1 MIEVVDAIVDGALHG
16 VSLCVERGE
25 VVALIGHNGSG
36 KSTLGR
42 LVCGAQLPQSG
53 TVCVDGASTANVP
66 GRALVRR
73 LVGYVG
79 QNPADQT
86 VSTIVS
92 DELAFGLWNIGC
104 AEGEI
109 AERVA
114 SSLDAVGLAGF
125 EDREVSSLSGGELQ
139 RLVLASALAMEPGY
153 LVLDEVT
160 SQIDST
166 FRSQFRGLVA
176 RLAGRG
182 VGVVL
187 VTHDPLEVLSCN
199 RVLVLDAGK
208 VIWSGAPGSLLV
220 DYRDLW
226 DWVLPPNDYA
236 DALRCAVAD
245 GFDLAGGFAPAH
257 LATWLRS
264 VRADVRSDAGSPLDA
279 DRDSGIGRVAGRHL
293 DDHIVFGR
301 NLDDV
306 IVAGRDSDS
315 ASVFGHN
322 SDACGVSGRDS
333 DTHSVSGRD
342 SDTHS
347 VSGRKSDTQVS
358 QNGDFS
364 PDKGANVRIQLD
376 NGGGVRIPPENG
388 ANVRISPDNGI
399 NIRIMPENA
408 SNSSIPSDGAGAFS
422 AISGNDRVTESEPAR
437 EASSLAFSHVS
448 IAYENA
454 EVLNDISLSIPSGR
468 VTLIAGRSGAG
479 KTTLA
484 CLAAGLT
491 KAQSGSVLLGGTAP
505 VPGEVALA
513 FQNPEQQ
520 LFLETVEHELAFAPR
535 NLGCSE
541 DEVARRVSDAASQ
554 LEIKELLPSDPF
566 CLSGG
571 QARRVA
577 LASILTLSPR
587 AVVLDEPTA
596 GLDAPARAALHRL
609 VQDLACKGLPVLVV
623 SHDLEEWLA
632 AADQVV
638 LLADGTIAWQ
648 GTPGALAS
656 DMDAFARAG
665 LEPPESWQLREL
677 LAQAEKRDSAGV
689 NGATLAK
696 TATRDQKAGAVQ
708 GPEGV
713 EAQEPRATAARD
725 SKSTAAR
732 DSKST
737 AAQGPKA
744 AVARALKGVATQEP
758 SSHGLG
764 VAAKPS
770 RKDAAGRGLEDVDAR
785 VKVTLLLVA
794 TAALFAARAPWTLA
808 MWAMLCLLVLRASG
822 IGGKAVAHAL
832 KPVALLFAF
841 VVCANLVSCD
851 GSADVAIAGGVG
863 ISTVGAARAATAVA
877 RIIMLV
883 CLALSVATSTTPT
896 KLAHACTSLMRPL
909 GHIGVPIEDVGLVLS
924 MALRFIPVVSEE
936 AGRIRLAQRARG
948 VNFDEGSVL
957 RRVRAWAAVL
967 TPLVVGLF
975 RRADRV
981 AESMDA
987 RCYGQRSSGQHRR
1000 VPLQPADKLVL
1011 LGGLVVMA
1019 VLTVLS
1025 YSI

>member
-1 MIEVVDAIVDGALHG
+1 MIEIVDAIVDGALYG
-16 VSLCVERGE
+16 VSLFVDRGE

-53 TVCVDGASTANVP
+53 AVCVDGASTANVP

-104 AEGEI
+104 TEGEI

-114 SSLDAVGLAGF
+114 NSLNAVGLAGF
-125 EDREVSSLSGGELQ
+125 EDREVPSLSGGELQ
-139 RLVLASALAMEPGY
+139 RLVLASVLAMESGY

-166 FRSQFRGLVA
+166 FRAQFRSLVA
-176 RLAGRG
+176 RLAERG
-182 VGVVL
+182 VGMVL

-199 RVLVLDAGK
+199 RALVLDAGK

-226 DWVLPPNDYA
+226 DWVLPPNGYA
-236 DALRCAVAD
+236 DALRRAVAD
-245 GFDLAGGFAPAH
+245 GFDLAGGFAPAQ

-264 VRADVRSDAGSPLDA
+264 VRANVRTGAGSPLDA
-279 DRDSGIGRVAGRHL
+279 GLDSY
-293 DDHIVFGR
+293 
-301 NLDDV
+301 
-306 IVAGRDSDS
+306 S
-315 ASVFGHN
+315 A
-322 SDACGVSGRDS
+322 
-333 DTHSVSGRD
+333 SVSGRD
-342 SDTHS
+342 SDARG
-347 VSGRKSDTQVS
+347 VFGRDSDAQVS

-364 PDKGANVRIQLD
+364 PDKGANVRILPD
-376 NGGGVRIPPENG
+376 NEGRVRIRPDKG
-388 ANVRISPDNGI
+388 ANVRISPENGVDV
-399 NIRIMPENA
+399 RVMPENA
-408 SNSSIPSDGAGAFS
+408 SNSPIPSDGAGAFS
-422 AISGNDRVTESEPAR
+422 AISGNNRGVEDKPAR

-454 EVLNDISLSIPSGR
+454 DVLNDISLSVQSGR

-541 DEVARRVSDAASQ
+541 DEVARRVSEAASQ

-609 VQDLACKGLPVLVV
+609 VRDIACKGLPVLVV

-632 AADQVV
+632 IADQVI

-648 GTPGALAS
+648 GTPDALAS
-656 DMDAFARAG
+656 DIDAFARAG

-677 LAQAEKRDSAGV
+677 LVQAEKRDSAGV
-689 NGATLAK
+689 NGATSVEA
-696 TATRDQKAGAVQ
+696 AVQ
-708 GPEGV
+708 GQEAGAARGPEGSV
-713 EAQEPRATAARD
+713 AQD
-725 SKSTAAR
+725 SR
-732 DSKST
+732 ST
-737 AAQGPKA
+737 AAQGPMAGA
-744 AVARALKGVATQEP
+744 AQEPEGTSAQEP
-758 SSHGLG
+758 SSHGSE
-764 VAAKPS
+764 VAARPG
-770 RKDAAGRGLEDVDAR
+770 RKDAAGRGLEGVDAR

-794 TAALFAARAPWTLA
+794 TAALFAARAPWALA

-822 IGGKAVAHAL
+822 IGGKAVARAL

-841 VVCANLVSCD
+841 IVCANLVSCD
-851 GSADVAIAGGVG
+851 GSADVAIAGSVG

-883 CLALSVATSTTPT
+883 CLALSVAESTTPT

-909 GHIGVPIEDVGLVLS
+909 GHIGVPIEGVGLVLS

-987 RCYGQRSSGQHRR
+987 RCYGQRSSEQHRR

>member
-53 TVCVDGASTANVP
+53 AVCVDGASTANVP

-104 AEGEI
+104 TEGEI

-114 SSLDAVGLAGF
+114 NSLDAVGLAGF
-125 EDREVSSLSGGELQ
+125 EDREVQSLSGGELQ
-139 RLVLASALAMEPGY
+139 RLVLASVLAMEPGY

-166 FRSQFRGLVA
+166 FRSQFRSLVA
-176 RLAGRG
+176 RFAGRG

-199 RVLVLDAGK
+199 WVLVLDAGK

-226 DWVLPPNDYA
+226 DWVLPPNGYA
-236 DALRCAVAD
+236 DALRRAVAD
-245 GFDLAGGFAPAH
+245 GFDLAGGFDPAQ

-264 VRADVRSDAGSPLDA
+264 VRANVRTGAGSPLDA
-279 DRDSGIGRVAGRHL
+279 
-293 DDHIVFGR
+293 
-301 NLDDV
+301 
-306 IVAGRDSDS
+306 
-315 ASVFGHN
+315 
-322 SDACGVSGRDS
+322 GRDS
-333 DTHSVSGRD
+333 DTDSVVGRDSYTHSVVGRNSYACSVSGRD
-342 SDTHS
+342 SDA
-347 VSGRKSDTQVS
+347 QAS

-364 PDKGANVRIQLD
+364 PDKGANVRILPD
-376 NGGGVRIPPENG
+376 NEGRARISPENG
-388 ANVRISPDNGI
+388 TNVRISPENGLDV
-399 NIRIMPENA
+399 RVMPENA
-408 SNSSIPSDGAGAFS
+408 SNSSIPSDDVGALS
-422 AISGNDRVTESEPAR
+422 AISENDCGTEGKPAR
-437 EASSLAFSHVS
+437 EASSLTFSHVS

-541 DEVARRVSDAASQ
+541 DEVARRVSEAASQ

-596 GLDAPARAALHRL
+596 GLDAPARSALHCL
-609 VQDLACKGLPVLVV
+609 VQDIACKGLPVLVV

-632 AADQVV
+632 IADQVV

-648 GTPGALAS
+648 GTPAALAS

-665 LEPPESWQLREL
+665 LKPPESWQLREL

-689 NGATLAK
+689 NGATSVEA
-696 TATRDQKAGAVQ
+696 AVQ
-708 GPEGV
+708 GQEAGAARGPEGSV
-713 EAQEPRATAARD
+713 AQ
-725 SKSTAAR
+725 

-737 AAQGPKA
+737 AAQGPMAGA
-744 AVARALKGVATQEP
+744 AQEPEGTSAQEP
-758 SSHGLG
+758 SSHGSE
-764 VAAKPS
+764 VAARPG
-770 RKDAAGRGLEDVDAR
+770 RKDAAGRGLEGVDAR

-794 TAALFAARAPWTLA
+794 TAALFAARAPWALA
-808 MWAMLCLLVLRASG
+808 VWAMLCLLVLRASG
-822 IGGKAVAHAL
+822 IGGKAVARAL

-841 VVCANLVSCD
+841 IVCANLVSCD
-851 GSADVAIAGGVG
+851 GSADVAIAGSVG

-883 CLALSVATSTTPT
+883 CLALSVAESTTPT

-987 RCYGQRSSGQHRR
+987 RCYGQRSSEQHRR

>member
-53 TVCVDGASTANVP
+53 AVCVDGASTANVP

-104 AEGEI
+104 TEGEM

-114 SSLDAVGLAGF
+114 NSLDAVGLAGF
-125 EDREVSSLSGGELQ
+125 EDREVPSLSGGELQ
-139 RLVLASALAMEPGY
+139 RLVLASVLAMEPGY

-166 FRSQFRGLVA
+166 FRSQFRSLVA
-176 RLAGRG
+176 RLAGRR

-199 RVLVLDAGK
+199 RVLVLDAGE

-220 DYRDLW
+220 DNRDLW
-226 DWVLPPNDYA
+226 DWVLPPNGYA
-236 DALRCAVAD
+236 DALRRAVAD
-245 GFDLAGGFAPAH
+245 GFDLAGGFAPAQ

-264 VRADVRSDAGSPLDA
+264 VRADGCAGAGSPLDA
-279 DRDSGIGRVAGRHL
+279 GLDSDTDSV
-293 DDHIVFGR
+293 V
-301 NLDDV
+301 
-306 IVAGRDSDS
+306 GRDSYTH
-315 ASVFGHN
+315 SVVGRN
-322 SDACGVSGRDS
+322 SYAC
-333 DTHSVSGRD
+333 SVSGRD
-342 SDTHS
+342 SDA
-347 VSGRKSDTQVS
+347 QAS

-364 PDKGANVRIQLD
+364 PGKGANVRILPD
-376 NGGGVRIPPENG
+376 NEGRVRIAPENG
-388 ANVRISPDNGI
+388 TNVRIAPENGLDV
-399 NIRIMPENA
+399 RVMPENA
-408 SNSSIPSDGAGAFS
+408 SNSPIPSDGAGAFS
-422 AISGNDRVTESEPAR
+422 AISGNNRGVEDEPAR

-454 EVLNDISLSIPSGR
+454 DVLNDISLSVPSGR

-541 DEVARRVSDAASQ
+541 VEVARRVSEAASQ

-577 LASILTLSPR
+577 LASILTLNPR

-596 GLDAPARAALHRL
+596 GLDAPARSALHRL
-609 VQDLACKGLPVLVV
+609 VQDIACKGLPVLVV

-632 AADQVV
+632 IADQVV
-638 LLADGTIAWQ
+638 LLADGTIAWK
-648 GTPGALAS
+648 GTPAALAS
-656 DMDAFARAG
+656 DIDAFVRAG

-677 LAQAEKRDSAGV
+677 LVQAEKRDSAGV
-689 NGATLAK
+689 NGATSVE
-696 TATRDQKAGAVQ
+696 TAAQGQEAGAAR
-708 GPEGV
+708 GPEGS
-713 EAQEPRATAARD
+713 ATQEPEG
-725 SKSTAAR
+725 SVAR

-744 AVARALKGVATQEP
+744 TAARELKGVATQEP
-758 SSHGLG
+758 SSHGPK
-764 VAAKPS
+764 VAAKPG
-770 RKDAAGRGLEDVDAR
+770 RKDTAGRGLEGVDAR
-785 VKVTLLLVA
+785 VKVILLLVA
-794 TAALFAARAPWTLA
+794 TAALFAARAPWALA
-808 MWAMLCLLVLRASG
+808 IWAMLCLLVLRASG
-822 IGGKAVAHAL
+822 IGDKAVARAL

-841 VVCANLVSCD
+841 IVCANLVSCD
-851 GSADVAIAGGVG
+851 GSADVAIAGSVG

-883 CLALSVATSTTPT
+883 CLALSVAESTTPT
-896 KLAHACTSLMRPL
+896 KLAQACTSLMRPL

-987 RCYGQRSSGQHRR
+987 RCYGLRSSEQHRR

>member
-1 MIEVVDAIVDGALHG
+1 MIEIVDAIVDGALYG

-42 LVCGAQLPQSG
+42 LVCGAQVPQSG
-53 TVCVDGASTANVP
+53 AVCVDGASTANVP

-114 SSLDAVGLAGF
+114 SSLDAVGLAGL
-125 EDREVSSLSGGELQ
+125 EDREVPSLSGGELQ
-139 RLVLASALAMEPGY
+139 RLVLASVLAMEPGY

-166 FRSQFRGLVA
+166 FRSQFRSLVT

-220 DYRDLW
+220 DNRDLW
-226 DWVLPPNDYA
+226 DWVLPPNGYA
-236 DALRCAVAD
+236 DALRRAVAD
-245 GFDLAGGFAPAH
+245 GFDLAGGFAPAQ

-264 VRADVRSDAGSPLDA
+264 VQVDGCAGAGSPLDA
-279 DRDSGIGRVAGRHL
+279 GRDSGIARVAGRHL
-293 DDHIVFGR
+293 DDRIVFGR
-301 NLDDV
+301 NLDEALV
-306 IVAGRDSDS
+306 VGRDSY
-315 ASVFGHN
+315 
-322 SDACGVSGRDS
+322 
-333 DTHSVSGRD
+333 THSVVGRN
-342 SDTHS
+342 SYA
-347 VSGRKSDTQVS
+347 QVS

-364 PDKGANVRIQLD
+364 PDKGANVRILPD
-376 NGGGVRIPPENG
+376 NEGRARIAPENG
-388 ANVRISPDNGI
+388 LDVRV
-399 NIRIMPENA
+399 MPENA
-408 SNSSIPSDGAGAFS
+408 SGSSIPSDDVGALS
-422 AISGNDRVTESEPAR
+422 AISENDCGTEGKPAR

-454 EVLNDISLSIPSGR
+454 DVLNDISLSVPSGR

-520 LFLETVEHELAFAPR
+520 LFLETVGHELAFAPR

-541 DEVARRVSDAASQ
+541 DEVARRVSEAASQ

-577 LASILTLSPR
+577 LASILTLNPR

-596 GLDAPARAALHRL
+596 GLDAPARSALHRL
-609 VQDLACKGLPVLVV
+609 VQDIACKGLPVLVV

-632 AADQVV
+632 IADQVILV
-638 LLADGTIAWQ
+638 ADGTIAWQ
-648 GTPGALAS
+648 GTPDALAS
-656 DMDAFARAG
+656 DIDAFARAG

-677 LAQAEKRDSAGV
+677 LVQAEKRDSAGV
-689 NGATLAK
+689 NGVTSVEAA
-696 TATRDQKAGAVQ
+696 AQGQEAAAAR
-708 GPEGV
+708 GPEGS
-713 EAQEPRATAARD
+713 ATQKPEG
-725 SKSTAAR
+725 SVAR

-744 AVARALKGVATQEP
+744 TAARELKDVATQEP
-758 SSHGLG
+758 SSQGPK

-770 RKDAAGRGLEDVDAR
+770 RKDTAGRGLEGVDAR
-785 VKVTLLLVA
+785 VKVILLLVA
-794 TAALFAARAPWTLA
+794 TAALFAARAPWALS
-808 MWAMLCLLVLRASG
+808 MWATLCLLVLRASG
-822 IGGKAVAHAL
+822 IGGKAVARAL

-841 VVCANLVSCD
+841 IVCANLVSCD
-851 GSADVAIAGGVG
+851 GSADVAIAGSVG

-883 CLALSVATSTTPT
+883 CLALSVAASTTPT

-987 RCYGQRSSGQHRR
+987 RCYGQRSSGKHRR
-1000 VPLQPADKLVL
+1000 VPFQPADKLVL

>member
-53 TVCVDGASTANVP
+53 AVCVDGASTANVP

-125 EDREVSSLSGGELQ
+125 EDREVPSLSGGELQ
-139 RLVLASALAMEPGY
+139 RLALASVLAMEPGY

-166 FRSQFRGLVA
+166 FRSQFRSLVA

-264 VRADVRSDAGSPLDA
+264 VRAEGRAGAGSPLDA
-279 DRDSGIGRVAGRHL
+279 GRDSDIGRVAG
-293 DDHIVFGR
+293 
-301 NLDDV
+301 N
-306 IVAGRDSDS
+306 
-315 ASVFGHN
+315 N
-322 SDACGVSGRDS
+322 SDAHSVAGHNS
-333 DTHSVSGRD
+333 DTHSVA
-342 SDTHS
+342 
-347 VSGRKSDTQVS
+347 GRKSDTQVS
-358 QNGDFS
+358 QNGDFT
-364 PDKGANVRIQLD
+364 PDKGANVRIQPD

-399 NIRIMPENA
+399 NIRIMPEND
-408 SNSSIPSDGAGAFS
+408 SNSSIPSDDAGAFS
-422 AISGNDRVTESEPAR
+422 AISGNDRGTEGEPAR

-484 CLAAGLT
+484 CLAAGLA

-632 AADQVV
+632 IADQVV

-656 DMDAFARAG
+656 DIDAFARAG

-689 NGATLAK
+689 NGATSAK
-696 TATRDQKAGAVQ
+696 TATRDQEAGAAQ

-713 EAQEPRATAARD
+713 EAQEPRA
-725 SKSTAAR
+725 TAAR

-758 SSHGLG
+758 SSHGSE

-770 RKDAAGRGLEDVDAR
+770 RKDTAGRGLEGVDAR

-794 TAALFAARAPWTLA
+794 TAVLFAARAPWTLA
-808 MWAMLCLLVLRASG
+808 VWAMLCLLVLRASG
-822 IGGKAVAHAL
+822 IGGKAVARAL

-841 VVCANLVSCD
+841 IVCANLVSCD
-851 GSADVAIAGGVG
+851 GSADVAIAGSVG
-863 ISTVGAARAATAVA
+863 ISTVGAARAATAVS

>member
-53 TVCVDGASTANVP
+53 AVCVDGAATANVP

-125 EDREVSSLSGGELQ
+125 EGREVPSLSGGELQ
-139 RLVLASALAMEPGY
+139 RLVLASVLAMEPGY

-166 FRSQFRGLVA
+166 FRSQFRSLVA

-245 GFDLAGGFAPAH
+245 GFDLAGGLAPAQ

-264 VRADVRSDAGSPLDA
+264 VRAEGRAGAGSPLDA
-279 DRDSGIGRVAGRHL
+279 GRDSDIGRVAGHNS
-293 DDHIVFGR
+293 DAHSVVGR

-333 DTHSVSGRD
+333 DA
-342 SDTHS
+342 HS

-364 PDKGANVRIQLD
+364 PDKGANVRIQ
-376 NGGGVRIPPENG
+376 PENG

-399 NIRIMPENA
+399 NIRIMPEND

-422 AISGNDRVTESEPAR
+422 AISGNDRGAEGEPAR

-484 CLAAGLT
+484 CLAAGLAM
-491 KAQSGSVLLGGTAP
+491 AQSGSVLLGGTAP

-638 LLADGTIAWQ
+638 LLADGTITWQ

-689 NGATLAK
+689 NGATSAK
-696 TATRDQKAGAVQ
+696 TATRDQEAGAVQ

-713 EAQEPRATAARD
+713 EAQEPRA
-725 SKSTAAR
+725 TAAR

-841 VVCANLVSCD
+841 IVCANLVSCD
-851 GSADVAIAGGVG
+851 GSADVAIAGSVG

-987 RCYGQRSSGQHRR
+987 RCYGQRSSGRHRR

>member
-306 IVAGRDSDS
+306 IVAGRDLDS

-322 SDACGVSGRDS
+322 SDACG
-333 DTHSVSGRD
+333 VSGRD

-364 PDKGANVRIQLD
+364 PDKGANVRIPPD

-422 AISGNDRVTESEPAR
+422 AISGNDRVTEGEPAR

-665 LEPPESWQLREL
+665 LEPPESWQLRDL
-677 LAQAEKRDSAGV
+677 LSQAEKRDSAGV
-689 NGATLAK
+689 NGATSAK
-696 TATRDQKAGAVQ
+696 TAARDQEAGAVQ

-713 EAQEPRATAARD
+713 EAQEPRA
-725 SKSTAAR
+725 TAAR

-841 VVCANLVSCD
+841 IVCANLVSCD

>member
-114 SSLDAVGLAGF
+114 NSLDAVGLAGF
-125 EDREVSSLSGGELQ
+125 EDREVPSLSGGELQ
-139 RLVLASALAMEPGY
+139 RLVLASVLAMEPGY

-166 FRSQFRGLVA
+166 FRSQFRGLVE

-245 GFDLAGGFAPAH
+245 GFDLAGGFAPAR

-264 VRADVRSDAGSPLDA
+264 VRAEGRAGAGSPLDA
-279 DRDSGIGRVAGRHL
+279 GRDSGIGRVAGRHL
-293 DDHIVFGR
+293 DGHIVFGR

-306 IVAGRDSDS
+306 IVAG
-315 ASVFGHN
+315 HN
-322 SDACGVSGRDS
+322 SGTHSVAGRDS
-333 DTHSVSGRD
+333 DA
-342 SDTHS
+342 
-347 VSGRKSDTQVS
+347 QAS
-358 QNGDFS
+358 QNGDIS
-364 PDKGANVRIQLD
+364 PDKGDNVRIQPD

-422 AISGNDRVTESEPAR
+422 AISGNDRGTEGEPAR

-484 CLAAGLT
+484 CLAAGLA

-656 DMDAFARAG
+656 DIDAFARAG

-689 NGATLAK
+689 NGATSAK
-696 TATRDQKAGAVQ
+696 AATRDQEAGAAR

-725 SKSTAAR
+725 SKSTAA
-732 DSKST
+732 
-737 AAQGPKA
+737 QGPKA
-744 AVARALKGVATQEP
+744 TVARALKGAATQEP

-770 RKDAAGRGLEDVDAR
+770 RKDTAGRGLEGVDAR
-785 VKVTLLLVA
+785 VKMTLLLVA

-841 VVCANLVSCD
+841 IVCANLVSCD
-851 GSADVAIAGGVG
+851 GSADVAIAGSVG
-863 ISTVGAARAATAVA
+863 ISTVGAARAATAVS

>member
-53 TVCVDGASTANVP
+53 AVCVDGASTANVP

-104 AEGEI
+104 TEGEI

-114 SSLDAVGLAGF
+114 NSLDAVGLAGF
-125 EDREVSSLSGGELQ
+125 EDREVQSLSGGELQ
-139 RLVLASALAMEPGY
+139 RLVLASVLAMEPGY

-166 FRSQFRGLVA
+166 FRSQFRNLVS

-199 RVLVLDAGK
+199 WVLVLDAGK

-226 DWVLPPNDYA
+226 DWVLPPNGYA
-236 DALRCAVAD
+236 DALRRAVAD
-245 GFDLAGGFAPAH
+245 GFDLAGGFDPAQ

-264 VRADVRSDAGSPLDA
+264 VRANVRTGAGSPLDA
-279 DRDSGIGRVAGRHL
+279 
-293 DDHIVFGR
+293 
-301 NLDDV
+301 
-306 IVAGRDSDS
+306 
-315 ASVFGHN
+315 
-322 SDACGVSGRDS
+322 GRDS
-333 DTHSVSGRD
+333 DTDSVVGRDSYTHSVVGRNSYACSVSGRD
-342 SDTHS
+342 SDA
-347 VSGRKSDTQVS
+347 QAS

-364 PDKGANVRIQLD
+364 PDKGANVRILPD
-376 NGGGVRIPPENG
+376 NEGRARISPENG
-388 ANVRISPDNGI
+388 TNVRISPENGLDV
-399 NIRIMPENA
+399 RVMPENA
-408 SNSSIPSDGAGAFS
+408 SNSSIPSDDVGALS
-422 AISGNDRVTESEPAR
+422 AISENDCGTEGKPAR
-437 EASSLAFSHVS
+437 EASSLTFSHVS

-541 DEVARRVSDAASQ
+541 DEVARRVSEAASQ

-596 GLDAPARAALHRL
+596 GLDAPARSALHCL
-609 VQDLACKGLPVLVV
+609 VQDIACKGLPVLVV

-632 AADQVV
+632 IADQVV

-648 GTPGALAS
+648 GTPAALAS

-665 LEPPESWQLREL
+665 LKPPESWQLREL

-689 NGATLAK
+689 NGATSVEA
-696 TATRDQKAGAVQ
+696 AVQ
-708 GPEGV
+708 GQEAGAARGPEGSV
-713 EAQEPRATAARD
+713 AQ
-725 SKSTAAR
+725 

-737 AAQGPKA
+737 AAQGPMAGA
-744 AVARALKGVATQEP
+744 AQEPEGTSAQEP
-758 SSHGLG
+758 SSHGSE
-764 VAAKPS
+764 VAARPG
-770 RKDAAGRGLEDVDAR
+770 RKDAAGRGLEGVDAR

-794 TAALFAARAPWTLA
+794 TAALFAARAPWALA
-808 MWAMLCLLVLRASG
+808 VWAMLCLLVLRASG
-822 IGGKAVAHAL
+822 IGGKAVARAL
-832 KPVALLFAF
+832 KPVALLLAF
-841 VVCANLVSCD
+841 IVCANLVSCD
-851 GSADVAIAGGVG
+851 GSADVAIAGSVG

-883 CLALSVATSTTPT
+883 CLALSVAESTTPT

-987 RCYGQRSSGQHRR
+987 RCYGQRSSEQHRR

>member
-25 VVALIGHNGSG
+25 AVALIGHNGSG

-53 TVCVDGASTANVP
+53 AVCVDGASTANVP

-104 AEGEI
+104 TEGEI

-114 SSLDAVGLAGF
+114 NSLDAVGLAGF
-125 EDREVSSLSGGELQ
+125 EDREVQSLSGGELQ
-139 RLVLASALAMEPGY
+139 RLVLASVLAMEPGY

-166 FRSQFRGLVA
+166 FRSQFRSLVS

-199 RVLVLDAGK
+199 WVLVLDAGK

-226 DWVLPPNDYA
+226 DWVLPPNGYA
-236 DALRCAVAD
+236 DALRRAVAD
-245 GFDLAGGFAPAH
+245 GFDLAGGFDPAQ

-264 VRADVRSDAGSPLDA
+264 VRANVRTGAGSPLDA
-279 DRDSGIGRVAGRHL
+279 
-293 DDHIVFGR
+293 
-301 NLDDV
+301 
-306 IVAGRDSDS
+306 
-315 ASVFGHN
+315 
-322 SDACGVSGRDS
+322 GRDS
-333 DTHSVSGRD
+333 DTDSVVGRDSYTHSVVGRNSYACSVSGRD
-342 SDTHS
+342 SDA
-347 VSGRKSDTQVS
+347 QAS

-364 PDKGANVRIQLD
+364 PDKGANVRILPD
-376 NGGGVRIPPENG
+376 NEGRARISPENG
-388 ANVRISPDNGI
+388 TNVRISPENGLDV
-399 NIRIMPENA
+399 RVMPENA
-408 SNSSIPSDGAGAFS
+408 SNSSIPSDDVGALS
-422 AISGNDRVTESEPAR
+422 AISENDCGTEGKPAR
-437 EASSLAFSHVS
+437 EASSLTFSHVS

-541 DEVARRVSDAASQ
+541 DEVARRVSEAASQ

-596 GLDAPARAALHRL
+596 GLDAPARSALHCL
-609 VQDLACKGLPVLVV
+609 VQDIACKGLPVLVV

-632 AADQVV
+632 IADQVV

-648 GTPGALAS
+648 GTPAALAS
-656 DMDAFARAG
+656 DIDAFARAG

-689 NGATLAK
+689 NGATSAK
-696 TATRDQKAGAVQ
+696 TATRDQEAGAAR

-725 SKSTAAR
+725 SKSA
-732 DSKST
+732 

-744 AVARALKGVATQEP
+744 IVARALKGASTQEP
-758 SSHGLG
+758 SSHGSE
-764 VAAKPS
+764 VAARPG
-770 RKDAAGRGLEDVDAR
+770 RKDAAGRGLEGVDAR

-794 TAALFAARAPWTLA
+794 TAALFAARAPWALA
-808 MWAMLCLLVLRASG
+808 VWAMLCLLVLRASG

-841 VVCANLVSCD
+841 IVCANLVSCD

-1011 LGGLVVMA
+1011 LGGLVGMA

>member
-53 TVCVDGASTANVP
+53 AVCVDGASTANVP

-104 AEGEI
+104 TEGEI

-125 EDREVSSLSGGELQ
+125 EDREMPSLSGGELQ
-139 RLVLASALAMEPGY
+139 RLVLASVLAMEPGY

-226 DWVLPPNDYA
+226 DWVLPPNGYA
-236 DALRCAVAD
+236 DALRRAVAD
-245 GFDLAGGFAPAH
+245 GFDLAGGFAPAQ

-264 VRADVRSDAGSPLDA
+264 VRADGCAGAGSLLDAGL
-279 DRDSGIGRVAGRHL
+279 DSGIAHVAGRHL
-293 DDHIVFGR
+293 DDRIVFGR
-301 NLDDV
+301 NLDEALV
-306 IVAGRDSDS
+306 VGRDSY
-315 ASVFGHN
+315 
-322 SDACGVSGRDS
+322 
-333 DTHSVSGRD
+333 THSVVGRN
-342 SDTHS
+342 SYA
-347 VSGRKSDTQVS
+347 QAS

-364 PDKGANVRIQLD
+364 PDKGTNVRILPD
-376 NGGGVRIPPENG
+376 KEGR
-388 ANVRISPDNGI
+388 VRISPENGLDV
-399 NIRIMPENA
+399 RVMPENA
-408 SNSSIPSDGAGAFS
+408 SNSSIPSDNTAVFS
-422 AISGNDRVTESEPAR
+422 AISENDCGTEGKPVR
-437 EASSLAFSHVS
+437 EASSLAFSHAS

-541 DEVARRVSDAASQ
+541 DEVARRVSEAASQ

-577 LASILTLSPR
+577 LASILTLGPR

-596 GLDAPARAALHRL
+596 GLDAPARAALHCL

-632 AADQVV
+632 IADQVV

-648 GTPGALAS
+648 GTPAALAS
-656 DMDAFARAG
+656 DIDAFVRAG

-689 NGATLAK
+689 NGATSVEA
-696 TATRDQKAGAVQ
+696 AAQGQEAGAVR
-708 GPEGV
+708 GPEGSV
-713 EAQEPRATAARD
+713 AQ
-725 SKSTAAR
+725 

-737 AAQGPKA
+737 AAQGPMAGA
-744 AVARALKGVATQEP
+744 AQEPEGTSAQEP
-758 SSHGLG
+758 SSYGSE
-764 VAAKPS
+764 VAAKPG
-770 RKDAAGRGLEDVDAR
+770 RKDTAGRGLEGVDAR

-794 TAALFAARAPWTLA
+794 TAALFAARAPWALA
-808 MWAMLCLLVLRASG
+808 MWAMLCLLALRASG
-822 IGGKAVAHAL
+822 IGGKAVARAL

-841 VVCANLVSCD
+841 IVCANLVSCD
-851 GSADVAIAGGVG
+851 GSADVAIAGSVG
-863 ISTVGAARAATAVA
+863 ISTAGAARAATAVA

-883 CLALSVATSTTPT
+883 CLALSVAASTTPT
-896 KLAHACTSLMRPL
+896 KLAQACTSLMRPL

-987 RCYGQRSSGQHRR
+987 RCYGQRSSGKHRR

-1019 VLTVLS
+1019 ALTVLS

>member
-53 TVCVDGASTANVP
+53 AVCVDGAFTANVP

-104 AEGEI
+104 TEGEI

-114 SSLDAVGLAGF
+114 NSLDAVGLAGF
-125 EDREVSSLSGGELQ
+125 EDREVQSLSGGELQ
-139 RLVLASALAMEPGY
+139 RLVLASVLAMEPGY

-166 FRSQFRGLVA
+166 FRSQFRDLVA

-199 RVLVLDAGK
+199 RALVLDAGK

-226 DWVLPPNDYA
+226 DWVLPPNGYA
-236 DALRCAVAD
+236 DALRRAVTD
-245 GFDLAGGFAPAH
+245 GFDLAGGFAPAQ

-264 VRADVRSDAGSPLDA
+264 VRADVRIGAGSPLDA
-279 DRDSGIGRVAGRHL
+279 GLDSY
-293 DDHIVFGR
+293 
-301 NLDDV
+301 
-306 IVAGRDSDS
+306 S
-315 ASVFGHN
+315 A
-322 SDACGVSGRDS
+322 
-333 DTHSVSGRD
+333 SVSGRD
-342 SDTHS
+342 SDACG
-347 VSGRKSDTQVS
+347 VFGRDSDAQVS

-364 PDKGANVRIQLD
+364 PDKGANVRIPPDKEGRVGISLE
-376 NGGGVRIPPENG
+376 NGIGVRI
-388 ANVRISPDNGI
+388 V
-399 NIRIMPENA
+399 PENA
-408 SNSSIPSDGAGAFS
+408 SGSSIPSDGAGAFS
-422 AISGNDRVTESEPAR
+422 AISGNNRGVEDEPVR

-454 EVLNDISLSIPSGR
+454 DVLNDISLSVPSGR

-520 LFLETVEHELAFAPR
+520 LFLETVGHELAFAPR

-541 DEVARRVSDAASQ
+541 DEVARRVSEAASQ

-577 LASILTLSPR
+577 LASILTLNPR

-596 GLDAPARAALHRL
+596 GLDAPARSALHRL
-609 VQDLACKGLPVLVV
+609 VQDIACKGLPVLVV

-648 GTPGALAS
+648 GTPAALAS

-677 LAQAEKRDSAGV
+677 LSQAEKRDSAGV
-689 NGATLAK
+689 NGATSAK
-696 TATRDQKAGAVQ
+696 TATRDQEAGAAQ

-713 EAQEPRATAARD
+713 GAQEPRATAARD
-725 SKSTAAR
+725 SKSTAA
-732 DSKST
+732 
-737 AAQGPKA
+737 QGPKA
-744 AVARALKGVATQEP
+744 TAARELKGVATQEP
-758 SSHGLG
+758 SSQGPK
-764 VAAKPS
+764 VAAKPG
-770 RKDAAGRGLEDVDAR
+770 RKDAAGRGLEGVDAR
-785 VKVTLLLVA
+785 VKVILLLVA

-808 MWAMLCLLVLRASG
+808 IWAMLCLLVLRASG
-822 IGGKAVAHAL
+822 IGGKAVARAL

-841 VVCANLVSCD
+841 IVCANLVSCD
-851 GSADVAIAGGVG
+851 GSADVAIAGSVG

-896 KLAHACTSLMRPL
+896 KLAHACTSLMRLL
-909 GHIGVPIEDVGLVLS
+909 GHIGVPIEDVGLVLA

-957 RRVRAWAAVL
+957 RRVRAWAAVF

-987 RCYGQRSSGQHRR
+987 RCYGQRSSGKYRR

>member
-1 MIEVVDAIVDGALHG
+1 MIEIVDAIVDGALYG

-42 LVCGAQLPQSG
+42 LVCGAQVPQSG
-53 TVCVDGASTANVP
+53 AVCVDGASTANVP

-104 AEGEI
+104 TEGEI

-114 SSLDAVGLAGF
+114 NSLNAVGLAGF
-125 EDREVSSLSGGELQ
+125 EDREVQSLSGGELQ
-139 RLVLASALAMEPGY
+139 RLVLASVLAMEPGY

-166 FRSQFRGLVA
+166 FRAQFRSLVA
-176 RLAGRG
+176 HLAGRG

-199 RVLVLDAGK
+199 RVLVLDAGE

-226 DWVLPPNDYA
+226 DWVLPPNGYA
-236 DALRCAVAD
+236 DALRRAVAD
-245 GFDLAGGFAPAH
+245 GFDLAGGFAPAQ

-264 VRADVRSDAGSPLDA
+264 VQVDGCAGAGSLLD
-279 DRDSGIGRVAGRHL
+279 
-293 DDHIVFGR
+293 
-301 NLDDV
+301 
-306 IVAGRDSDS
+306 AGRDSYS
-315 ASVFGHN
+315 ASVFG
-322 SDACGVSGRDS
+322 RDS
-333 DTHSVSGRD
+333 DA
-342 SDTHS
+342 
-347 VSGRKSDTQVS
+347 QAS

-364 PDKGANVRIQLD
+364 PDKGANVRILPD
-376 NGGGVRIPPENG
+376 NEGRVRIAPENG
-388 ANVRISPDNGI
+388 LDVRV
-399 NIRIMPENA
+399 MPENA
-408 SNSSIPSDGAGAFS
+408 SGSSIPSDGAGAFS
-422 AISGNDRVTESEPAR
+422 AISGNGRGAEGEPSH

-454 EVLNDISLSIPSGR
+454 EVLNDISLSIPSRR

-520 LFLETVEHELAFAPR
+520 LFLETVERELAFAPS

-541 DEVARRVSDAASQ
+541 DEVARRVSEAASQ

-577 LASILTLSPR
+577 LASILTLNPH

-609 VQDLACKGLPVLVV
+609 VQDLACKGFPVLVV

-632 AADQVV
+632 IADQVV

-648 GTPGALAS
+648 GTPAALAS

-677 LAQAEKRDSAGV
+677 LARAEKRDSAGV
-689 NGATLAK
+689 NGATSVEA
-696 TATRDQKAGAVQ
+696 AAQGQEAGAAR
-708 GPEGV
+708 GPEGSV
-713 EAQEPRATAARD
+713 AQ
-725 SKSTAAR
+725 

-744 AVARALKGVATQEP
+744 AVARELKGAFTQGP
-758 SSHGLG
+758 SSQGPK
-764 VAAKPS
+764 VAAKS
-770 RKDAAGRGLEDVDAR
+770 GRKDTAGRGLEGVDAR
-785 VKVTLLLVA
+785 VKVILLLVA
-794 TAALFAARAPWTLA
+794 TAALFAARAPWALA

-822 IGGKAVAHAL
+822 IGGRAVARAL

-841 VVCANLVSCD
+841 IVCANLVSCD
-851 GSADVAIAGGVG
+851 GSADVAIAGSVG

-883 CLALSVATSTTPT
+883 CLALSVAASTTPT
-896 KLAHACTSLMRPL
+896 KLAQACTSLMRPL

-1000 VPLQPADKLVL
+1000 IPLQPADKLVL
-1011 LGGLVVMA
+1011 LGGLVVIA

>member
-1 MIEVVDAIVDGALHG
+1 MIEIVDAIVDGALYG

-42 LVCGAQLPQSG
+42 LVCGAQVPQSG
-53 TVCVDGASTANVP
+53 AVCVDGASTANVP

-114 SSLDAVGLAGF
+114 SSLDAVGLAGL
-125 EDREVSSLSGGELQ
+125 EDREVPSLSGGELQ
-139 RLVLASALAMEPGY
+139 RLVLASVLAMEPGY

-166 FRSQFRGLVA
+166 FRSQFRSLVT

-220 DYRDLW
+220 DNRDLW
-226 DWVLPPNDYA
+226 DWVLPPNGYA
-236 DALRCAVAD
+236 DALRRAVAD
-245 GFDLAGGFAPAH
+245 GFDLAGGFAPAQ
-257 LATWLRS
+257 LAAWLRS
-264 VRADVRSDAGSPLDA
+264 VRADGCAGAGSLLDAGL
-279 DRDSGIGRVAGRHL
+279 
-293 DDHIVFGR
+293 
-301 NLDDV
+301 
-306 IVAGRDSDS
+306 DSDS
-315 ASVFGHN
+315 ASVFG
-322 SDACGVSGRDS
+322 RDS
-333 DTHSVSGRD
+333 DA
-342 SDTHS
+342 
-347 VSGRKSDTQVS
+347 QAS

-364 PDKGANVRIQLD
+364 PDKGANVRILPD
-376 NGGGVRIPPENG
+376 NEGRVRIAPENG
-388 ANVRISPDNGI
+388 LDVRV
-399 NIRIMPENA
+399 MPENA
-408 SNSSIPSDGAGAFS
+408 SGSSIPSDGAGAFS
-422 AISGNDRVTESEPAR
+422 AISGNGRGAEGEPSH

-454 EVLNDISLSIPSGR
+454 EVLNDISLSIPSRR

-520 LFLETVEHELAFAPR
+520 LFLETVERELAFAPS

-541 DEVARRVSDAASQ
+541 DEVARRVSEAASQ

-577 LASILTLSPR
+577 LASILTLNPH

-609 VQDLACKGLPVLVV
+609 VQDLACKGFPVLVV

-632 AADQVV
+632 IADQVV

-648 GTPGALAS
+648 GTPAALAS

-677 LAQAEKRDSAGV
+677 LARAEKRDSAGV
-689 NGATLAK
+689 NGATSVEAV
-696 TATRDQKAGAVQ
+696 AQGQEAAAARGPEAGAAR
-708 GPEGV
+708 GPEGSV
-713 EAQEPRATAARD
+713 TQ
-725 SKSTAAR
+725 

-744 AVARALKGVATQEP
+744 AVARELKGAFTQGP
-758 SSHGLG
+758 SSQGPK
-764 VAAKPS
+764 VAARPG
-770 RKDAAGRGLEDVDAR
+770 RKDTAVRGLEGVDAR
-785 VKVTLLLVA
+785 VKVILLLVA
-794 TAALFAARAPWTLA
+794 TAALFAARAPWALA

-822 IGGKAVAHAL
+822 IGGKAVARAL

-841 VVCANLVSCD
+841 IVCANLVSCD
-851 GSADVAIAGGVG
+851 GSADVAIAGSVG

-883 CLALSVATSTTPT
+883 CLALSVAESTTPT

-936 AGRIRLAQRARG
+936 ARRIRLAQRARG

-987 RCYGQRSSGQHRR
+987 RCYGQRSSEQHRR

>member
-53 TVCVDGASTANVP
+53 AVCVDGASTANVP

-125 EDREVSSLSGGELQ
+125 EDREVPSLSGGELQ
-139 RLVLASALAMEPGY
+139 RLVLASVLAMEPGY

-166 FRSQFRGLVA
+166 FRSQFRSLVA

-245 GFDLAGGFAPAH
+245 GFDLAGGFAPAR

-264 VRADVRSDAGSPLDA
+264 VRAEGRAGAGSPLDA
-279 DRDSGIGRVAGRHL
+279 
-293 DDHIVFGR
+293 
-301 NLDDV
+301 
-306 IVAGRDSDS
+306 GRDSDNGRI
-315 ASVFGHN
+315 AGHN
-322 SDACGVSGRDS
+322 SDA
-333 DTHSVSGRD
+333 
-342 SDTHS
+342 HS

-358 QNGDFS
+358 QNGEIS
-364 PDKGANVRIQLD
+364 PDKGANVRIQPD

-388 ANVRISPDNGI
+388 ANVRISPENGI
-399 NIRIMPENA
+399 NIRIMPEND

-422 AISGNDRVTESEPAR
+422 AISGNDRGTEGEPAR

-479 KTTLA
+479 KTTLT

-491 KAQSGSVLLGGTAP
+491 KAQSGSVLLGDIAP

-596 GLDAPARAALHRL
+596 GLDAPARTALHRL

-632 AADQVV
+632 IADQVI

-656 DMDAFARAG
+656 DIDAFARAG

-689 NGATLAK
+689 NGATSAK
-696 TATRDQKAGAVQ
+696 TATRDQEAGAAQ

-725 SKSTAAR
+725 SKSTAA
-732 DSKST
+732 
-737 AAQGPKA
+737 QGPKA
-744 AVARALKGVATQEP
+744 TVARALRGAATQEP
-758 SSHGLG
+758 SSHGSE

-770 RKDAAGRGLEDVDAR
+770 RKDTAGRGLDGVDAR

-822 IGGKAVAHAL
+822 IGGKAVARAL

-841 VVCANLVSCD
+841 IVCANLVSCD
-851 GSADVAIAGGVG
+851 GSADVAIAGSVG

-936 AGRIRLAQRARG
+936 AGHIRLAQRARG

>member
-53 TVCVDGASTANVP
+53 AVCVDGASTANVR

-109 AERVA
+109 TERVA

-125 EDREVSSLSGGELQ
+125 EDREVPSLSGGELQ
-139 RLVLASALAMEPGY
+139 RLVLASVLAMEPGY

-166 FRSQFRGLVA
+166 FRSQFRSLVA

-226 DWVLPPNDYA
+226 DWVLPQNDYA

-257 LATWLRS
+257 LATRLRS
-264 VRADVRSDAGSPLDA
+264 VRAEGRAGAGSPLDA
-279 DRDSGIGRVAGRHL
+279 GRDSGIGRVAGRHL
-293 DDHIVFGR
+293 DDLIVFGR

-306 IVAGRDSDS
+306 IVAG
-315 ASVFGHN
+315 HN
-322 SDACGVSGRDS
+322 S
-333 DTHSVSGRD
+333 DTHSVAGRD
-342 SDTHS
+342 SDA
-347 VSGRKSDTQVS
+347 QAS

-364 PDKGANVRIQLD
+364 PDKGDNVRIQPD

-422 AISGNDRVTESEPAR
+422 AISGNDRVTEGEPAR

-541 DEVARRVSDAASQ
+541 DEVARRVSEAASQ

-648 GTPGALAS
+648 GTPAALAS

-689 NGATLAK
+689 NGATSAK
-696 TATRDQKAGAVQ
+696 TATRDQEAGAVQ

-725 SKSTAAR
+725 SKSTAA
-732 DSKST
+732 
-737 AAQGPKA
+737 QGPKA
-744 AVARALKGVATQEP
+744 AVARALKGVAAQEP
-758 SSHGLG
+758 SLHGLG

-770 RKDAAGRGLEDVDAR
+770 RKDTAGRGLEGVDAR

-808 MWAMLCLLVLRASG
+808 TWAMLCLLVLRASG

-832 KPVALLFAF
+832 KPVALLSAF
-841 VVCANLVSCD
+841 IVCANLVSCD

-896 KLAHACTSLMRPL
+896 KLARACTSLMRPL
-909 GHIGVPIEDVGLVLS
+909 GHFGVPIEDVGLVLS

>member
-109 AERVA
+109 AERVV

-125 EDREVSSLSGGELQ
+125 EDREVPSLSGGELQ
-139 RLVLASALAMEPGY
+139 RLVLASVLAMEPGY

-176 RLAGRG
+176 RLVGRG
-182 VGVVL
+182 VGLVL

-257 LATWLRS
+257 LAAWLRS
-264 VRADVRSDAGSPLDA
+264 VRADVRSGAGSPLDA
-279 DRDSGIGRVAGRHL
+279 DRDSDNGRIAGHNS
-293 DDHIVFGR
+293 DAHSVVGR

-333 DTHSVSGRD
+333 DTHSVSGR
-342 SDTHS
+342 
-347 VSGRKSDTQVS
+347 KSDTQVS

-364 PDKGANVRIQLD
+364 PDKGAN
-376 NGGGVRIPPENG
+376 VRIPPENG

-422 AISGNDRVTESEPAR
+422 AISGNDHGTEGEPAR

-665 LEPPESWQLREL
+665 LEPPETWQLREL

-689 NGATLAK
+689 NGATSAK
-696 TATRDQKAGAVQ
+696 AATRDQEAGAAR

-713 EAQEPRATAARD
+713 GAQEPRA
-725 SKSTAAR
+725 TAAR

-744 AVARALKGVATQEP
+744 AVARVLKGVATQEP

-841 VVCANLVSCD
+841 IVCANLVSCD
-851 GSADVAIAGGVG
+851 GSADVAIAGSVG

-1000 VPLQPADKLVL
+1000 IPLQPADKLVL

>member
-125 EDREVSSLSGGELQ
+125 EDREVPSLSGGELQ
-139 RLVLASALAMEPGY
+139 RLVLASVLAMEPGY

-264 VRADVRSDAGSPLDA
+264 VRADVRSGAGSPLDA
-279 DRDSGIGRVAGRHL
+279 
-293 DDHIVFGR
+293 
-301 NLDDV
+301 
-306 IVAGRDSDS
+306 GRDSDNGRI
-315 ASVFGHN
+315 AGHN
-322 SDACGVSGRDS
+322 SDACG
-333 DTHSVSGRD
+333 VSGRD

-364 PDKGANVRIQLD
+364 PDKGANVRI
-376 NGGGVRIPPENG
+376 PPENG
-388 ANVRISPDNGI
+388 ANVRISPDNGT

-422 AISGNDRVTESEPAR
+422 AISGNDRVTEGEPAR

-577 LASILTLSPR
+577 LASILTLIPR

-677 LAQAEKRDSAGV
+677 LAQVEKRDSSGV
-689 NGATLAK
+689 NGATSAK
-696 TATRDQKAGAVQ
+696 TATRDQEAGAAR

-713 EAQEPRATAARD
+713 EAQEPRA
-725 SKSTAAR
+725 TAAR

-744 AVARALKGVATQEP
+744 AVARALKGAATQEP
-758 SSHGLG
+758 STHGSE

-770 RKDAAGRGLEDVDAR
+770 RKDTAGRGLEGVDAR

-841 VVCANLVSCD
+841 IVCANLVSCD

>member
-42 LVCGAQLPQSG
+42 LVCGAQVPQSG
-53 TVCVDGASTANVP
+53 AVCVDGASTANVP

-104 AEGEI
+104 TEGEI
-109 AERVA
+109 ADRVA
-114 SSLDAVGLAGF
+114 NSLDAVGLAGF
-125 EDREVSSLSGGELQ
+125 EDREVQSLSGGELQ
-139 RLVLASALAMEPGY
+139 RLVLASVLAMEPGY

-166 FRSQFRGLVA
+166 FRAQFRSLVA
-176 RLAGRG
+176 RLAERG
-182 VGVVL
+182 VGMVL

-220 DYRDLW
+220 DNRDLW
-226 DWVLPPNDYA
+226 DWVLPPNGYA
-236 DALRCAVAD
+236 DALRRAVAD
-245 GFDLAGGFAPAH
+245 GFDLAGGFAPAQ

-264 VRADVRSDAGSPLDA
+264 VRADGCAGAGSPLDA
-279 DRDSGIGRVAGRHL
+279 GL
-293 DDHIVFGR
+293 
-301 NLDDV
+301 
-306 IVAGRDSDS
+306 DSDS
-315 ASVFGHN
+315 ASVFG
-322 SDACGVSGRDS
+322 RDS
-333 DTHSVSGRD
+333 DTHGVFGRD
-342 SDTHS
+342 SDAHS
-347 VSGRKSDTQVS
+347 VVGRNSYAQAS

-364 PDKGANVRIQLD
+364 PDKGTNVRILPD
-376 NGGGVRIPPENG
+376 KEGR
-388 ANVRISPDNGI
+388 VRISPENGLDV
-399 NIRIMPENA
+399 RVMPENA
-408 SNSSIPSDGAGAFS
+408 SNSSIPSDNTAVFS
-422 AISGNDRVTESEPAR
+422 AISENDCGTEGKPVR
-437 EASSLAFSHVS
+437 EASSLAFGNVS
-448 IAYENA
+448 ISYENA
-454 EVLNDISLSIPSGR
+454 EVLNDISLSVPSGR

-541 DEVARRVSDAASQ
+541 DEVARRVSEAASQ

-577 LASILTLSPR
+577 LASILTLNPR

-596 GLDAPARAALHRL
+596 GLDAPARSALHRL
-609 VQDLACKGLPVLVV
+609 VQDIACKGLPVLVV

-632 AADQVV
+632 IADQVILV
-638 LLADGTIAWQ
+638 ADGTIAWQ
-648 GTPGALAS
+648 GTPDALAS
-656 DMDAFARAG
+656 DIDAFARAG

-677 LAQAEKRDSAGV
+677 LVQAEKRDSAGV
-689 NGATLAK
+689 NGVVPVE
-696 TATRDQKAGAVQ
+696 TAAQGQEAGTAR
-708 GPEGV
+708 GPEGS
-713 EAQEPRATAARD
+713 ATQEPEG
-725 SKSTAAR
+725 SVAR

-744 AVARALKGVATQEP
+744 TAARELKGVATQEP
-758 SSHGLG
+758 SSHGSE

-770 RKDAAGRGLEDVDAR
+770 RRDAAGRGLEGVDAR

-794 TAALFAARAPWTLA
+794 TAALFAARAPWALA

-822 IGGKAVAHAL
+822 IGGKAVARAL

-841 VVCANLVSCD
+841 IVCANLVSCD
-851 GSADVAIAGGVG
+851 GSADVAIAGSVG

-883 CLALSVATSTTPT
+883 CLALSVAASTTPT

-948 VNFDEGSVL
+948 VNFDERSVL

-987 RCYGQRSSGQHRR
+987 RCYGQRSSGKHRR

-1019 VLTVLS
+1019 ALTVLS

>member
-109 AERVA
+109 AERVV

-125 EDREVSSLSGGELQ
+125 EDREVPSLSGGELQ
-139 RLVLASALAMEPGY
+139 RLVLASVLAMEPGY

-160 SQIDST
+160 SQIDSI

-176 RLAGRG
+176 RLVGRG
-182 VGVVL
+182 VGLVL

-220 DYRDLW
+220 DYRDIW

-264 VRADVRSDAGSPLDA
+264 VRADVRSGAGSPLDA
-279 DRDSGIGRVAGRHL
+279 DLDSGIGRIA
-293 DDHIVFGR
+293 
-301 NLDDV
+301 
-306 IVAGRDSDS
+306 
-315 ASVFGHN
+315 GHN
-322 SDACGVSGRDS
+322 SDA
-333 DTHSVSGRD
+333 
-342 SDTHS
+342 HS

-358 QNGDFS
+358 QNGEIS
-364 PDKGANVRIQLD
+364 PDKGANVRIQ
-376 NGGGVRIPPENG
+376 PENG
-388 ANVRISPDNGI
+388 ANVRISPDNGT

-422 AISGNDRVTESEPAR
+422 AISGNDRVTEGEPAR

-577 LASILTLSPR
+577 LASILSLSPR

-677 LAQAEKRDSAGV
+677 LAQVEKRDSAGV
-689 NGATLAK
+689 NGATSAK
-696 TATRDQKAGAVQ
+696 TATRDQEAGAVQ

-713 EAQEPRATAARD
+713 EAQEPRA
-725 SKSTAAR
+725 TAAR

-758 SSHGLG
+758 SSHGSE

-841 VVCANLVSCD
+841 IVCANLVSCD
-851 GSADVAIAGGVG
+851 GSADVAIAGSVG

>member
-16 VSLCVERGE
+16 VSLCVDRGE

-53 TVCVDGASTANVP
+53 AVCVDGASTANVP

-104 AEGEI
+104 TEGEI

-114 SSLDAVGLAGF
+114 NSLDAVGLAGF
-125 EDREVSSLSGGELQ
+125 EDREVQSLSGGELQ
-139 RLVLASALAMEPGY
+139 RLVLASVLAMEPGY

-166 FRSQFRGLVA
+166 FRSQFRSLVA

-187 VTHDPLEVLSCN
+187 VTHDSLEVLSCN
-199 RVLVLDAGK
+199 RVLVLDAGE

-226 DWVLPPNDYA
+226 DRVLPPNGYS
-236 DALRCAVAD
+236 DAVRSAVAD
-245 GFDLAGGFAPAH
+245 GFDLAGGFAPAQ
-257 LATWLRS
+257 LAAWLRS
-264 VRADVRSDAGSPLDA
+264 VRADGCAGAGSPLDA
-279 DRDSGIGRVAGRHL
+279 GLDSY
-293 DDHIVFGR
+293 
-301 NLDDV
+301 
-306 IVAGRDSDS
+306 S
-315 ASVFGHN
+315 A
-322 SDACGVSGRDS
+322 
-333 DTHSVSGRD
+333 SVSGRD
-342 SDTHS
+342 SDAHS
-347 VSGRKSDTQVS
+347 VFGRDSDAQVS

-364 PDKGANVRIQLD
+364 PDKGANVRILPD
-376 NGGGVRIPPENG
+376 NEGRVRIRPDKG
-388 ANVRISPDNGI
+388 ANVRISPENGVDV
-399 NIRIMPENA
+399 RVMPENA
-408 SNSSIPSDGAGAFS
+408 SNSPIPSDGAGAFS
-422 AISGNDRVTESEPAR
+422 AISGNNRGVEDKPAR

-454 EVLNDISLSIPSGR
+454 DVLNDISLSVPSGR

-541 DEVARRVSDAASQ
+541 DEVARRVSEAASQ

-577 LASILTLSPR
+577 LASILTLNPR
-587 AVVLDEPTA
+587 AVVFDEPTA

-609 VQDLACKGLPVLVV
+609 VQDIACKGLPVLVV

-632 AADQVV
+632 IADQVV

-648 GTPGALAS
+648 GTPAALAS

-677 LAQAEKRDSAGV
+677 LARAEKRDSAGV
-689 NGATLAK
+689 NGATSVEA
-696 TATRDQKAGAVQ
+696 AAQGQEVGAAR
-708 GPEGV
+708 GPEGSV
-713 EAQEPRATAARD
+713 AQ
-725 SKSTAAR
+725 

-744 AVARALKGVATQEP
+744 AVARELKGAFTQGP
-758 SSHGLG
+758 SSQGPK
-764 VAAKPS
+764 VAAKS
-770 RKDAAGRGLEDVDAR
+770 GRKDTAGRGLEGVDAR
-785 VKVTLLLVA
+785 VKVILLLVA
-794 TAALFAARAPWTLA
+794 TAALFAARAPWALA

-822 IGGKAVAHAL
+822 IGGKAVARAL

-841 VVCANLVSCD
+841 IVCANLVSCD
-851 GSADVAIAGGVG
+851 GSADVAIAGSVG

-883 CLALSVATSTTPT
+883 CLALSVAESTTPT

>member
-125 EDREVSSLSGGELQ
+125 EDREVPSLSGGELQ
-139 RLVLASALAMEPGY
+139 RLVLASVLAMEPGY

-176 RLAGRG
+176 RLVGRG

-264 VRADVRSDAGSPLDA
+264 VRAEGRAGAGSPHD
-279 DRDSGIGRVAGRHL
+279 
-293 DDHIVFGR
+293 
-301 NLDDV
+301 
-306 IVAGRDSDS
+306 AGRDSDNGRI
-315 ASVFGHN
+315 AGHN
-322 SDACGVSGRDS
+322 SDACGVSGRNS
-333 DTHSVSGRD
+333 DAHSVVGRI
-342 SDTHS
+342 SY
-347 VSGRKSDTQVS
+347 TQVS
-358 QNGDFS
+358 QNGEIS
-364 PDKGANVRIQLD
+364 PDKGANVRIS
-376 NGGGVRIPPENG
+376 PENG
-388 ANVRISPDNGI
+388 ASIRIAPDNGI
-399 NIRIMPENA
+399 NIRIIPEND

-422 AISGNDRVTESEPAR
+422 AISGNDRGAEGEPAR

-689 NGATLAK
+689 NGATSAK
-696 TATRDQKAGAVQ
+696 TATRDQEAGAAW

-725 SKSTAAR
+725 SKSTAA
-732 DSKST
+732 
-737 AAQGPKA
+737 QGPKA
-744 AVARALKGVATQEP
+744 AVARAPKGVATQEP

-841 VVCANLVSCD
+841 IVCANLVSCD

-909 GHIGVPIEDVGLVLS
+909 GHFGVPIEDVGLVLS

>member
-104 AEGEI
+104 MEGEI
-109 AERVA
+109 TERVA

-125 EDREVSSLSGGELQ
+125 EDREVPSLSGGELQ

-166 FRSQFRGLVA
+166 FRSQFRSLMA

-264 VRADVRSDAGSPLDA
+264 VRADVRSGAGSPLDA

-322 SDACGVSGRDS
+322 LDACG
-333 DTHSVSGRD
+333 VSGRD

-358 QNGDFS
+358 QNGDCS
-364 PDKGANVRIQLD
+364 PDKGANVRIQPD

-388 ANVRISPDNGI
+388 ANVRISPDNGT

-422 AISGNDRVTESEPAR
+422 AISGNDRVTEGEPAR

-609 VQDLACKGLPVLVV
+609 VQDLACKGFPVLVV

-665 LEPPESWQLREL
+665 LEPPESWQLRDL
-677 LAQAEKRDSAGV
+677 LAQVEKRDSAGV
-689 NGATLAK
+689 NGATSAK
-696 TATRDQKAGAVQ
+696 TATRDQEAGAVQ

-713 EAQEPRATAARD
+713 EAQEPRA
-725 SKSTAAR
+725 TAAR

-758 SSHGLG
+758 SSHGSE

-841 VVCANLVSCD
+841 IVCANLVSCD
-851 GSADVAIAGGVG
+851 GSADVAIAGSVG

>member
-16 VSLCVERGE
+16 VSLCVDRGE

-53 TVCVDGASTANVP
+53 AVCVDGASTANVP

-104 AEGEI
+104 TEGEI

-114 SSLDAVGLAGF
+114 NSLDAVGLAGF
-125 EDREVSSLSGGELQ
+125 EDREVQSLSGGELQ
-139 RLVLASALAMEPGY
+139 RLVLASVLAMEPGY

-166 FRSQFRGLVA
+166 FRSQFRSLVA

-199 RVLVLDAGK
+199 RVLVLHAGE

-226 DWVLPPNDYA
+226 DRVLPPNGYS
-236 DALRCAVAD
+236 DALRSAVAD
-245 GFDLAGGFAPAH
+245 GFDLAGGFAPAQ
-257 LATWLRS
+257 LAAWLRS
-264 VRADVRSDAGSPLDA
+264 VRADGCAGAGSPLDA
-279 DRDSGIGRVAGRHL
+279 GRDSDIGRVAGL
-293 DDHIVFGR
+293 D
-301 NLDDV
+301 
-306 IVAGRDSDS
+306 SYS
-315 ASVFGHN
+315 ASVFGRD
-322 SDACGVSGRDS
+322 SDARGVFGRDS
-333 DTHSVSGRD
+333 DA
-342 SDTHS
+342 
-347 VSGRKSDTQVS
+347 QVS

-364 PDKGANVRIQLD
+364 PDKGANVRILPD
-376 NGGGVRIPPENG
+376 NEGRVRIRPDKG
-388 ANVRISPDNGI
+388 ANVRISPENGVDV
-399 NIRIMPENA
+399 RVMPENA
-408 SNSSIPSDGAGAFS
+408 SNSPIPSDGAGAFS
-422 AISGNDRVTESEPAR
+422 AISGNNRGVEDEPAR
-437 EASSLAFSHVS
+437 EASSLAFGHVS
-448 IAYENA
+448 ISYENA

-468 VTLIAGRSGAG
+468 MTLIAGRSGAG

-535 NLGCSE
+535 NFGCSE
-541 DEVARRVSDAASQ
+541 DEVAWRVSEAASQ

-609 VQDLACKGLPVLVV
+609 AQDLACKGLPVLVV

-632 AADQVV
+632 IADQVI

-648 GTPGALAS
+648 GTPDALAS
-656 DMDAFARAG
+656 DIDAFARAG

-677 LAQAEKRDSAGV
+677 LVQAEKRDSAGV
-689 NGATLAK
+689 NGVVPVE
-696 TATRDQKAGAVQ
+696 TAAQGQEAGTAR
-708 GPEGV
+708 GPEGS
-713 EAQEPRATAARD
+713 ATQEPEG
-725 SKSTAAR
+725 SVAR

-744 AVARALKGVATQEP
+744 TAARELKGVATQEP
-758 SSHGLG
+758 SSHGPK
-764 VAAKPS
+764 VAAKPGQ
-770 RKDAAGRGLEDVDAR
+770 KDTAGRGLEGVDAR
-785 VKVTLLLVA
+785 VKVILLLVA
-794 TAALFAARAPWTLA
+794 TAALFAARAPWALA

-822 IGGKAVAHAL
+822 IGGRAVARAL

-841 VVCANLVSCD
+841 IVCANLVSCD
-851 GSADVAIAGGVG
+851 GSADVAIAGSVG

-883 CLALSVATSTTPT
+883 CLALSVAASTTPT
-896 KLAHACTSLMRPL
+896 KLAQACTSLMRPL

-987 RCYGQRSSGQHRR
+987 RCYGQRSSGKHRR

>member
-53 TVCVDGASTANVP
+53 AVCVDGASTANVP

-125 EDREVSSLSGGELQ
+125 EDREVPSLSGGELQ
-139 RLVLASALAMEPGY
+139 RLVLASVLAMEPGY

-166 FRSQFRGLVA
+166 FRSQFRSLVA

-264 VRADVRSDAGSPLDA
+264 VRAEGRSGAGSSLDA
-279 DRDSGIGRVAGRHL
+279 DLDSGIGRVAG
-293 DDHIVFGR
+293 
-301 NLDDV
+301 
-306 IVAGRDSDS
+306 
-315 ASVFGHN
+315 HN
-322 SDACGVSGRDS
+322 SDA
-333 DTHSVSGRD
+333 HSVA
-342 SDTHS
+342 
-347 VSGRKSDTQVS
+347 GRKSDTQVS

-364 PDKGANVRIQLD
+364 PDKGANVRIQPD

-422 AISGNDRVTESEPAR
+422 ARSGNDRGAEGEPAR

-484 CLAAGLT
+484 CLAAGLA

-541 DEVARRVSDAASQ
+541 DEVARRVSEAASQ

-638 LLADGTIAWQ
+638 LLSDGTIAWQ

-656 DMDAFARAG
+656 DIDAFARAG

-689 NGATLAK
+689 NGATSAK
-696 TATRDQKAGAVQ
+696 AATRDQEAGAAR

-725 SKSTAAR
+725 SKSTAA
-732 DSKST
+732 
-737 AAQGPKA
+737 QGPKA
-744 AVARALKGVATQEP
+744 TVARALKGAATQEP

-841 VVCANLVSCD
+841 IVCANLVSCD
-851 GSADVAIAGGVG
+851 GSADVAIAGSVG
-863 ISTVGAARAATAVA
+863 ISTVGAARAATAVS

>member
-16 VSLCVERGE
+16 VSLFVDRGE

-53 TVCVDGASTANVP
+53 AVCVDGASTANVP

-114 SSLDAVGLAGF
+114 NSLDAVGLAGF
-125 EDREVSSLSGGELQ
+125 EDREVQSLSGGELQ
-139 RLVLASALAMEPGY
+139 RLVLASVLAMEPGY

-176 RLAGRG
+176 RLVGRG

-226 DWVLPPNDYA
+226 DWVLPPNGYA
-236 DALRCAVAD
+236 DALRRAVAD
-245 GFDLAGGFAPAH
+245 GFDLAGGFAPAQ

-264 VRADVRSDAGSPLDA
+264 VRANVRTGAGSPLDA
-279 DRDSGIGRVAGRHL
+279 GLDSY
-293 DDHIVFGR
+293 
-301 NLDDV
+301 
-306 IVAGRDSDS
+306 S
-315 ASVFGHN
+315 A
-322 SDACGVSGRDS
+322 
-333 DTHSVSGRD
+333 SVSGRD
-342 SDTHS
+342 SDARGVVGRDSDACS
-347 VSGRKSDTQVS
+347 VSGRDSDAQVS

-364 PDKGANVRIQLD
+364 PDKGANVRILPD
-376 NGGGVRIPPENG
+376 NEGRVRIAPENG
-388 ANVRISPDNGI
+388 TNVRIAPENGLDV
-399 NIRIMPENA
+399 RVMPENA
-408 SNSSIPSDGAGAFS
+408 SGSSIPSDDVGALS
-422 AISGNDRVTESEPAR
+422 AISENDCGTEGKPAR

-454 EVLNDISLSIPSGR
+454 DVLNDISLSVPSGR

-520 LFLETVEHELAFAPR
+520 LFLETVGHELAFAPR

-541 DEVARRVSDAASQ
+541 DEVARRVSEAASQ

-577 LASILTLSPR
+577 LASILTLNPR

-596 GLDAPARAALHRL
+596 GLDAPARSALHRL
-609 VQDLACKGLPVLVV
+609 VQDIACKGLPVLVV

-632 AADQVV
+632 IADQVILV
-638 LLADGTIAWQ
+638 ADGTIAWQ
-648 GTPGALAS
+648 GTPDALAS
-656 DMDAFARAG
+656 DIDAFARAG

-677 LAQAEKRDSAGV
+677 LVQAEKRDSAGV
-689 NGATLAK
+689 NGVVPVE
-696 TATRDQKAGAVQ
+696 TAAQGQEAGTAR
-708 GPEGV
+708 GPEGS
-713 EAQEPRATAARD
+713 ATQEPEG
-725 SKSTAAR
+725 SVAR

-744 AVARALKGVATQEP
+744 TAARELKGVATQEP
-758 SSHGLG
+758 SSHGSG
-764 VAAKPS
+764 VAAKPG
-770 RKDAAGRGLEDVDAR
+770 RKNAAGRGLERVDAR
-785 VKVTLLLVA
+785 VKVILLLVA

-808 MWAMLCLLVLRASG
+808 VWAMLCLLVLRASG
-822 IGGKAVAHAL
+822 IGGKAVARAL

-841 VVCANLVSCD
+841 IVCANLVSCD
-851 GSADVAIAGGVG
+851 GSADVAIAGSVG

-883 CLALSVATSTTPT
+883 CLALSVAASTTPT

-987 RCYGQRSSGQHRR
+987 RCYGQRSSEQHRR

>member
-125 EDREVSSLSGGELQ
+125 EDREVPSLSGGELQ
-139 RLVLASALAMEPGY
+139 RLVLASVLAMEPGY

-264 VRADVRSDAGSPLDA
+264 VRAEGRAGAGSPLDA
-279 DRDSGIGRVAGRHL
+279 GLDSGIGRVAGHNS
-293 DDHIVFGR
+293 DTHS
-301 NLDDV
+301 
-306 IVAGRDSDS
+306 VAGRDSD
-315 ASVFGHN
+315 
-322 SDACGVSGRDS
+322 
-333 DTHSVSGRD
+333 
-342 SDTHS
+342 
-347 VSGRKSDTQVS
+347 TQAS

-364 PDKGANVRIQLD
+364 PDKGANVRIQPD

-388 ANVRISPDNGI
+388 ANVRISPENGI

-422 AISGNDRVTESEPAR
+422 AISGNDRGSEGEPAR

-577 LASILTLSPR
+577 LASILTLIPR

-656 DMDAFARAG
+656 DIDAFARAG

-677 LAQAEKRDSAGV
+677 LTQAEKRDSSGV
-689 NGATLAK
+689 NGATSAK
-696 TATRDQKAGAVQ
+696 TATRDQEAGAAR

-725 SKSTAAR
+725 SKSTAA
-732 DSKST
+732 
-737 AAQGPKA
+737 QGPKA
-744 AVARALKGVATQEP
+744 IVARALKGAATQEP

-770 RKDAAGRGLEDVDAR
+770 RKDTAGRGLEGVDAR

-808 MWAMLCLLVLRASG
+808 VWAMLCLLVLRASG

-832 KPVALLFAF
+832 KPVALLLAF
-841 VVCANLVSCD
+841 IVCANLVSCD
-851 GSADVAIAGGVG
+851 GSADVAIAGSVG

-909 GHIGVPIEDVGLVLS
+909 GHFGVPIEDVGLVLS

>member
-1 MIEVVDAIVDGALHG
+1 MIEIVDAIVDGALYG

-42 LVCGAQLPQSG
+42 LVCGTQLPQSG
-53 TVCVDGASTANVP
+53 AVCVDGASTANVP

-114 SSLDAVGLAGF
+114 NSLNAVGLAGF
-125 EDREVSSLSGGELQ
+125 EDREVQSLSGGELQ
-139 RLVLASALAMEPGY
+139 RLALASVLAMEPGY

-166 FRSQFRGLVA
+166 FRSQFRSLVS

-199 RVLVLDAGK
+199 RALVLDAGK

-226 DWVLPPNDYA
+226 DWVLPPNGYA
-236 DALRCAVAD
+236 DALRRAVTD
-245 GFDLAGGFAPAH
+245 GFDLASGFAPAQ

-264 VRADVRSDAGSPLDA
+264 VRANVRTGAGSPLDA
-279 DRDSGIGRVAGRHL
+279 GLDSY
-293 DDHIVFGR
+293 
-301 NLDDV
+301 
-306 IVAGRDSDS
+306 S
-315 ASVFGHN
+315 A
-322 SDACGVSGRDS
+322 
-333 DTHSVSGRD
+333 SVSGRD
-342 SDTHS
+342 SDARG
-347 VSGRKSDTQVS
+347 VVGRDSDACGVFGRDSDAQVS

-364 PDKGANVRIQLD
+364 PDKGANVRIPPD
-376 NGGGVRIPPENG
+376 NEGRVRIAPENG
-388 ANVRISPDNGI
+388 TNVRIAPENGLDV
-399 NIRIMPENA
+399 RVMPENA
-408 SNSSIPSDGAGAFS
+408 SGSSIPSDDVGALS
-422 AISGNDRVTESEPAR
+422 AISENDCGTEGKPAR

-454 EVLNDISLSIPSGR
+454 DVLNDISLSVPSGR

-520 LFLETVEHELAFAPR
+520 LFLETVGHELAFAPR

-541 DEVARRVSDAASQ
+541 DEVARRVSEAASQ

-577 LASILTLSPR
+577 LASILTLNPR

-596 GLDAPARAALHRL
+596 GLDAPARSALHRL
-609 VQDLACKGLPVLVV
+609 VQDIACKGLPVLVV

-632 AADQVV
+632 IADQVILV
-638 LLADGTIAWQ
+638 ADGTIAWQ
-648 GTPGALAS
+648 GTPDALAS
-656 DMDAFARAG
+656 DIDAFARAG

-677 LAQAEKRDSAGV
+677 LVQAEKRDSAGV
-689 NGATLAK
+689 NGVVPVE
-696 TATRDQKAGAVQ
+696 TAAQGQEAGTAR
-708 GPEGV
+708 GPEGS
-713 EAQEPRATAARD
+713 ATQEPEG
-725 SKSTAAR
+725 SVAR

-744 AVARALKGVATQEP
+744 TAARELKGVATQEP
-758 SSHGLG
+758 SSHGSE
-764 VAAKPS
+764 VAAKPG
-770 RKDAAGRGLEDVDAR
+770 RKDAAGRGLEGVDAR

-794 TAALFAARAPWTLA
+794 TAALFAARAPWALA

-822 IGGKAVAHAL
+822 IGGKAVARAL

-841 VVCANLVSCD
+841 IVCANLVSCD
-851 GSADVAIAGGVG
+851 GSADVAIAGSVG

-883 CLALSVATSTTPT
+883 CLALSVAASTTPT
-896 KLAHACTSLMRPL
+896 KLAQACTSLMRPL
-909 GHIGVPIEDVGLVLS
+909 GHIGVPIEDVGLVLA

-957 RRVRAWAAVL
+957 RRVRAWAAVF

-987 RCYGQRSSGQHRR
+987 RCYGQRSSGKYRR

>member
-53 TVCVDGASTANVP
+53 TVCVDGASTANVL

-104 AEGEI
+104 ADGEI

-125 EDREVSSLSGGELQ
+125 EDREVPSLSGGELQ
-139 RLVLASALAMEPGY
+139 RLVLASVLAMEPGY

-245 GFDLAGGFAPAH
+245 GFDLAGGFAPAQ

-264 VRADVRSDAGSPLDA
+264 VRADVRAGAGSPLDA
-279 DRDSGIGRVAGRHL
+279 DLDSGIGRVAGRHL

-306 IVAGRDSDS
+306 IVAGR
-315 ASVFGHN
+315 V
-322 SDACGVSGRDS
+322 S
-333 DTHSVSGRD
+333 DTHSVAGRD
-342 SDTHS
+342 SDA
-347 VSGRKSDTQVS
+347 QAS
-358 QNGDFS
+358 QNGEIS
-364 PDKGANVRIQLD
+364 PDKGANVRISPD

-408 SNSSIPSDGAGAFS
+408 SNFSIPSDGSGAFS
-422 AISGNDRVTESEPAR
+422 AISGNDRGTEGEPAR

-520 LFLETVEHELAFAPR
+520 LFLETVERELAFAPR

-554 LEIKELLPSDPF
+554 LEIKELLSSDPF

-689 NGATLAK
+689 NGATSAK
-696 TATRDQKAGAVQ
+696 TATRDQEAGAAQ

-713 EAQEPRATAARD
+713 EAQEPRATAV
-725 SKSTAAR
+725 R

-744 AVARALKGVATQEP
+744 TVARALKGAATQES
-758 SSHGLG
+758 SSHGSE
-764 VAAKPS
+764 VAAKPG
-770 RKDAAGRGLEDVDAR
+770 RKDTAGRGLEGVDAR

-841 VVCANLVSCD
+841 IVCANLVSCD

>member
-53 TVCVDGASTANVP
+53 AVCVDGASTANVP

-92 DELAFGLWNIGC
+92 DELAFGLWNIGS

-125 EDREVSSLSGGELQ
+125 EDREVPSLSGGELQ
-139 RLVLASALAMEPGY
+139 RLVLASVLAMEPCY

-166 FRSQFRGLVA
+166 FRSQFRSLVA
-176 RLAGRG
+176 RLAGHG

-245 GFDLAGGFAPAH
+245 GFDLAGGFAPAR

-264 VRADVRSDAGSPLDA
+264 VRAEGRAGAGSPLDA
-279 DRDSGIGRVAGRHL
+279 GRDSGIGRVAGRHL
-293 DDHIVFGR
+293 DGHIVFGR
-301 NLDDV
+301 NLDDALV
-306 IVAGRDSDS
+306 AGHNSGTHSVAGRDSD
-315 ASVFGHN
+315 AQ
-322 SDACGVSGRDS
+322 A
-333 DTHSVSGRD
+333 
-342 SDTHS
+342 
-347 VSGRKSDTQVS
+347 S
-358 QNGDFS
+358 QNGDIS
-364 PDKGANVRIQLD
+364 PDKGDNVRIQPD

-422 AISGNDRVTESEPAR
+422 AISGNDRGTEGEPAR

-484 CLAAGLT
+484 CLAAGLA

-632 AADQVV
+632 AADQVI

-656 DMDAFARAG
+656 DIDAFARAG

-677 LAQAEKRDSAGV
+677 LAQAEKRDPAGV
-689 NGATLAK
+689 SGATSAK
-696 TATRDQKAGAVQ
+696 AATRDQEAGAAR

-725 SKSTAAR
+725 SKSTAA
-732 DSKST
+732 
-737 AAQGPKA
+737 QGPKA
-744 AVARALKGVATQEP
+744 AAARALKGVATQEP

-841 VVCANLVSCD
+841 IVCANLVSCD

-987 RCYGQRSSGQHRR
+987 RCYGQRSSGQHGR

>member
-125 EDREVSSLSGGELQ
+125 EDREVPSLSGGELQ
-139 RLVLASALAMEPGY
+139 RLVLASVLAMEPGY

-166 FRSQFRGLVA
+166 FRSQFRSLVV

-245 GFDLAGGFAPAH
+245 GFDLAGGFAPAQ
-257 LATWLRS
+257 LATWLRN
-264 VRADVRSDAGSPLDA
+264 VQVDGCAGAGSPLDVR
-279 DRDSGIGRVAGRHL
+279 RDSGI
-293 DDHIVFGR
+293 
-301 NLDDV
+301 DV
-306 IVAGRDSDS
+306 RAM
-315 ASVFGHN
+315 
-322 SDACGVSGRDS
+322 
-333 DTHSVSGRD
+333 
-342 SDTHS
+342 
-347 VSGRKSDTQVS
+347 
-358 QNGDFS
+358 
-364 PDKGANVRIQLD
+364 
-376 NGGGVRIPPENG
+376 PENG
-388 ANVRISPDNGI
+388 
-399 NIRIMPENA
+399 
-408 SNSSIPSDGAGAFS
+408 SNSSIPFDGAVVFS
-422 AISGNDRVTESEPAR
+422 AVSGNDPGAEGEPAR

-454 EVLNDISLSIPSGR
+454 DVLNDISLSLPSGR

-491 KAQSGSVLLGGTAP
+491 KVQSGSVLLGGTAP

-520 LFLETVEHELAFAPR
+520 LFLETVDHELAFAPR
-535 NLGCSE
+535 NLCCSE
-541 DEVARRVSDAASQ
+541 DEVARRVSEAASQ

-577 LASILTLSPR
+577 LASILTLNPR

-632 AADQVV
+632 IADQVV

-648 GTPGALAS
+648 GTPAALAS
-656 DMDAFARAG
+656 DMGAFTRAG

-689 NGATLAK
+689 NG
-696 TATRDQKAGAVQ
+696 TAS
-708 GPEGV
+708 V
-713 EAQEPRATAARD
+713 E
-725 SKSTAAR
+725 
-732 DSKST
+732 T
-737 AAQGPKA
+737 AAQGQEA
-744 AVARALKGVATQEP
+744 AAARGPEAGVVQGSEGTSAQEP
-758 SSHGLG
+758 SSRGPK
-764 VAAKPS
+764 VAARPG
-770 RKDAAGRGLEDVDAR
+770 RKDTAGRGLEGADAR
-785 VKVTLLLVA
+785 VKVILLLVA
-794 TAALFAARAPWTLA
+794 TAALFAARAPWALA
-808 MWAMLCLLVLRASG
+808 VWAMLCLLVLRASG
-822 IGGKAVAHAL
+822 IGGKAVARAL

-841 VVCANLVSCD
+841 IVCANLVSCD
-851 GSADVAIAGGVG
+851 GSADIALAGSVG
-863 ISTVGAARAATAVA
+863 ISAVGAARAATAVA

-883 CLALSVATSTTPT
+883 CLALSVAESTTPT

>member
-1 MIEVVDAIVDGALHG
+1 MGGGAIALMAQKMKSALDVGGRRRMIEVVDAIVDGALHG

-53 TVCVDGASTANVP
+53 AVCVDGASTANVR

-104 AEGEI
+104 TEGEI
-109 AERVA
+109 TERVA

-125 EDREVSSLSGGELQ
+125 EDREVPSLSGGELQ
-139 RLVLASALAMEPGY
+139 RLVLASVLAMEPGY
-153 LVLDEVT
+153 LILDEVT

-166 FRSQFRGLVA
+166 FRSQFRSLVA

-220 DYRDLW
+220 DYRDIW

-264 VRADVRSDAGSPLDA
+264 VRAEGRAGAGSPLDA
-279 DRDSGIGRVAGRHL
+279 
-293 DDHIVFGR
+293 
-301 NLDDV
+301 
-306 IVAGRDSDS
+306 GRDSDNGRI
-315 ASVFGHN
+315 AGHN
-322 SDACGVSGRDS
+322 SDA
-333 DTHSVSGRD
+333 
-342 SDTHS
+342 HS

-358 QNGDFS
+358 QNGEIS
-364 PDKGANVRIQLD
+364 PDKGANVRIQPDKGDNVRIQPD

-408 SNSSIPSDGAGAFS
+408 FNSSIPSDGAGAFS
-422 AISGNDRVTESEPAR
+422 AISGNDRGTEGEPAR

-491 KAQSGSVLLGGTAP
+491 KAQSGSVLLGGTAS

-596 GLDAPARAALHRL
+596 GLDALARAALHRL

-689 NGATLAK
+689 NGATSAN
-696 TATRDQKAGAVQ
+696 TATRDQEAGAVQ

-725 SKSTAAR
+725 SKSTAA
-732 DSKST
+732 
-737 AAQGPKA
+737 QGPKA
-744 AVARALKGVATQEP
+744 AVARVLKGAATQEP

-832 KPVALLFAF
+832 KPVVLLFAF
-841 VVCANLVSCD
+841 IVCANLVSCD

>member
-125 EDREVSSLSGGELQ
+125 EDREVPSLSGGELQ
-139 RLVLASALAMEPGY
+139 RLVLASVLAMEPGY

-166 FRSQFRGLVA
+166 FRSQFRSLVA

-264 VRADVRSDAGSPLDA
+264 VRAEGRAGAGSPLDA
-279 DRDSGIGRVAGRHL
+279 GRDSGIGRVAG
-293 DDHIVFGR
+293 
-301 NLDDV
+301 
-306 IVAGRDSDS
+306 
-315 ASVFGHN
+315 HN
-322 SDACGVSGRDS
+322 S
-333 DTHSVSGRD
+333 DTHSVA
-342 SDTHS
+342 
-347 VSGRKSDTQVS
+347 GRKSDTQVS

-364 PDKGANVRIQLD
+364 PDKGANVRIQPD

-422 AISGNDRVTESEPAR
+422 AISGNDRVTEGEPAR

-632 AADQVV
+632 AADQLV

-648 GTPGALAS
+648 GTPAALAS
-656 DMDAFARAG
+656 DIDAFARAG

-689 NGATLAK
+689 NGATSAK
-696 TATRDQKAGAVQ
+696 TATRDQEAGAAQ

-725 SKSTAAR
+725 SKSTAA
-732 DSKST
+732 
-737 AAQGPKA
+737 QGPKV

-758 SSHGLG
+758 SSHGSE

-770 RKDAAGRGLEDVDAR
+770 RKDTAGRGLEGVDAR

-841 VVCANLVSCD
+841 IVCANLVSCD
-851 GSADVAIAGGVG
+851 GSADVAIAGSVG

>member
-1 MIEVVDAIVDGALHG
+1 MIEIVDAIVDGALYG

-42 LVCGAQLPQSG
+42 LVCGAQVPQSG
-53 TVCVDGASTANVP
+53 AVCVDGASTANVP

-104 AEGEI
+104 TEGEI

-114 SSLDAVGLAGF
+114 SSLDAVGLAGL
-125 EDREVSSLSGGELQ
+125 EDREVPSLSGGELQ
-139 RLVLASALAMEPGY
+139 RLVLASVLAMEPGY

-166 FRSQFRGLVA
+166 FRSQFRSLVT

-220 DYRDLW
+220 DNRDLW
-226 DWVLPPNDYA
+226 DWVLPPNGYA
-236 DALRCAVAD
+236 DALRRAVAD
-245 GFDLAGGFAPAH
+245 GFDLAGGFAPAQ
-257 LATWLRS
+257 LAAWLRS
-264 VRADVRSDAGSPLDA
+264 VRADGCAGAGSLLDAGL
-279 DRDSGIGRVAGRHL
+279 
-293 DDHIVFGR
+293 
-301 NLDDV
+301 
-306 IVAGRDSDS
+306 DSDS
-315 ASVFGHN
+315 ASVFG
-322 SDACGVSGRDS
+322 RDS
-333 DTHSVSGRD
+333 DAHSVVGRN
-342 SDTHS
+342 SYA
-347 VSGRKSDTQVS
+347 QAS
-358 QNGDFS
+358 QNGDYS
-364 PDKGANVRIQLD
+364 PDKGTNVRILPD
-376 NGGGVRIPPENG
+376 KEGRARISPENG
-388 ANVRISPDNGI
+388 LDVRV
-399 NIRIMPENA
+399 MPENA
-408 SNSSIPSDGAGAFS
+408 SGSSIPSDNTAVFS
-422 AISGNDRVTESEPAR
+422 AISENDCGTEDKPVR
-437 EASSLAFSHVS
+437 EASSLAFSHAS

-454 EVLNDISLSIPSGR
+454 DVLNDISLSIPSGW

-541 DEVARRVSDAASQ
+541 DEVARRVSEAASQ

-632 AADQVV
+632 IADQVV

-656 DMDAFARAG
+656 DIDAFARAG

-689 NGATLAK
+689 NGATSAK
-696 TATRDQKAGAVQ
+696 TATRDQEAGAAQ

-725 SKSTAAR
+725 SKSTAA
-732 DSKST
+732 
-737 AAQGPKA
+737 QGPKA
-744 AVARALKGVATQEP
+744 TAARELKGVATQEP
-758 SSHGLG
+758 SSHGSE

-770 RKDAAGRGLEDVDAR
+770 RRDAAERGLEGVDAR

-794 TAALFAARAPWTLA
+794 TAALFAARAPWALA

-822 IGGKAVAHAL
+822 IGGKAVARAL

-841 VVCANLVSCD
+841 IVCANLVSCD
-851 GSADVAIAGGVG
+851 GSADVAIAGSVG

-883 CLALSVATSTTPT
+883 CLALSVAASTTPT
-896 KLAHACTSLMRPL
+896 KLAQACTSLMRPL
-909 GHIGVPIEDVGLVLS
+909 GHIGVPIEDVGLVLA

-957 RRVRAWAAVL
+957 RRVRAWAAVF

-987 RCYGQRSSGQHRR
+987 RCYGQRSSGKYRR

-1011 LGGLVVMA
+1011 LGGLVVIA

>member
-53 TVCVDGASTANVP
+53 AVCVDGASTANVP

-104 AEGEI
+104 TEGEI

-114 SSLDAVGLAGF
+114 NSLDAVGLAGF
-125 EDREVSSLSGGELQ
+125 EDREVQSLSGGELQ
-139 RLVLASALAMEPGY
+139 RLVLASVLAMEPGY

-166 FRSQFRGLVA
+166 FRSQFRSLVS

-199 RVLVLDAGK
+199 WVLVLDAGK

-226 DWVLPPNDYA
+226 DWVLPPNGYA
-236 DALRCAVAD
+236 DALRRAVAD
-245 GFDLAGGFAPAH
+245 GFDLAGGFDPAQ

-264 VRADVRSDAGSPLDA
+264 VRANVRTGAGSPLDA
-279 DRDSGIGRVAGRHL
+279 
-293 DDHIVFGR
+293 
-301 NLDDV
+301 
-306 IVAGRDSDS
+306 
-315 ASVFGHN
+315 
-322 SDACGVSGRDS
+322 GRDS
-333 DTHSVSGRD
+333 DTDSVVGRDSYTHSVVGRNSYACSVSGRD
-342 SDTHS
+342 SDA
-347 VSGRKSDTQVS
+347 QAS

-364 PDKGANVRIQLD
+364 PDKGANVRILPD
-376 NGGGVRIPPENG
+376 NEGRARISPENG
-388 ANVRISPDNGI
+388 TNVRISPENGLDV
-399 NIRIMPENA
+399 RVMPENA
-408 SNSSIPSDGAGAFS
+408 SNSSIPSDDVGALS
-422 AISGNDRVTESEPAR
+422 AISENDCGTEGKPAR
-437 EASSLAFSHVS
+437 EASSLTFSHVS

-541 DEVARRVSDAASQ
+541 DEVARRVSEAASQ

-596 GLDAPARAALHRL
+596 GLDAPARSALHCL
-609 VQDLACKGLPVLVV
+609 VQDIACKGLPVLVV

-632 AADQVV
+632 IADQVV

-648 GTPGALAS
+648 GTPAALAS

-665 LEPPESWQLREL
+665 LKPPESWQLREL

-689 NGATLAK
+689 NGATSVEA
-696 TATRDQKAGAVQ
+696 AVQ
-708 GPEGV
+708 GQEAGAARGPEGSV
-713 EAQEPRATAARD
+713 AQ
-725 SKSTAAR
+725 

-737 AAQGPKA
+737 AAQGPMAGA
-744 AVARALKGVATQEP
+744 AQEPEGTSAQEP
-758 SSHGLG
+758 SSHGSE
-764 VAAKPS
+764 VAARPG
-770 RKDAAGRGLEDVDAR
+770 RKDAAGRGLEGVDAR

-794 TAALFAARAPWTLA
+794 TAALFAARAPWALA
-808 MWAMLCLLVLRASG
+808 VWAMLCLLVLRASG
-822 IGGKAVAHAL
+822 IGGKAVARAL
-832 KPVALLFAF
+832 KPVALLLAF
-841 VVCANLVSCD
+841 IVCANLVSCD
-851 GSADVAIAGGVG
+851 GSADVAIAGSVG

-883 CLALSVATSTTPT
+883 CLALSVAESTTPT

-987 RCYGQRSSGQHRR
+987 RCYGQRSSEQHRR

>member
-53 TVCVDGASTANVP
+53 AVCVDGASTANVP

-125 EDREVSSLSGGELQ
+125 EDREVPSLSGGELQ
-139 RLVLASALAMEPGY
+139 RLVLASVLAMEPGY

-245 GFDLAGGFAPAH
+245 GFDLSGGFAPAQ

-264 VRADVRSDAGSPLDA
+264 VRAEGRAGAGSPLDA
-279 DRDSGIGRVAGRHL
+279 
-293 DDHIVFGR
+293 
-301 NLDDV
+301 
-306 IVAGRDSDS
+306 GRDSDNGRI
-315 ASVFGHN
+315 AGHN
-322 SDACGVSGRDS
+322 SDA
-333 DTHSVSGRD
+333 HSVSGRD
-342 SDTHS
+342 
-347 VSGRKSDTQVS
+347 SDTQVS

-364 PDKGANVRIQLD
+364 PDKGANVRIQPD
-376 NGGGVRIPPENG
+376 KGANVRISPENG
-388 ANVRISPDNGI
+388 ASIRISPDNGI

-422 AISGNDRVTESEPAR
+422 AISGNDRGAEGEPAR

-638 LLADGTIAWQ
+638 LLADGAIAWQ

-656 DMDAFARAG
+656 DIDAFARAG

-689 NGATLAK
+689 NGATSAK
-696 TATRDQKAGAVQ
+696 TATRDQEAGAAR

-725 SKSTAAR
+725 SKSA
-732 DSKST
+732 

-744 AVARALKGVATQEP
+744 IVARALKGAATQKP
-758 SSHGLG
+758 SSHGSE

-770 RKDAAGRGLEDVDAR
+770 RKDTAGRGLEGVDAR

-808 MWAMLCLLVLRASG
+808 MWAMLYLLVLRASG
-822 IGGKAVAHAL
+822 IGGKAVARAL

-841 VVCANLVSCD
+841 IVCANLVSCD

>member
-125 EDREVSSLSGGELQ
+125 EDREVPSLSGGELQ
-139 RLVLASALAMEPGY
+139 RLVLASVLAMEPGY

-166 FRSQFRGLVA
+166 FRSQFRSLVV

-245 GFDLAGGFAPAH
+245 GFDLAGGFAPAQ

-264 VRADVRSDAGSPLDA
+264 VRAEGRAGAGSPLDA
-279 DRDSGIGRVAGRHL
+279 GRDSDIGRVAG
-293 DDHIVFGR
+293 
-301 NLDDV
+301 N
-306 IVAGRDSDS
+306 
-315 ASVFGHN
+315 N
-322 SDACGVSGRDS
+322 SDA
-333 DTHSVSGRD
+333 HSVVGRD

-364 PDKGANVRIQLD
+364 PDKGANVRIQPD
-376 NGGGVRIPPENG
+376 SGGGVRIPPENG

-422 AISGNDRVTESEPAR
+422 AISGNDRVTEGEPAR

-491 KAQSGSVLLGGTAP
+491 KAHSGSVLLGGTAP

-541 DEVARRVSDAASQ
+541 DEVARRVSEAASQ

-656 DMDAFARAG
+656 DIDAFARAG

-689 NGATLAK
+689 NGATSAK
-696 TATRDQKAGAVQ
+696 TATRDQEAGAAQ

-713 EAQEPRATAARD
+713 EAQEPRA
-725 SKSTAAR
+725 TAAR

-758 SSHGLG
+758 SSHGSE

-770 RKDAAGRGLEDVDAR
+770 RKDTAGRGLEDVDAR

-841 VVCANLVSCD
+841 IVCANLVSCD
-851 GSADVAIAGGVG
+851 GSADVAIAGSVG
-863 ISTVGAARAATAVA
+863 ISTVGAARAATAVS

-936 AGRIRLAQRARG
+936 AGRIRLAQQARG

>member
-42 LVCGAQLPQSG
+42 LVCGAQVPQSG
-53 TVCVDGASTANVP
+53 AVCVDGASTANVP

-125 EDREVSSLSGGELQ
+125 EDREVPSLSGGELQ
-139 RLVLASALAMEPGY
+139 RLVLASVLAMEPGY

-226 DWVLPPNDYA
+226 DWVLPPNGYA
-236 DALRCAVAD
+236 DALRRAVAD
-245 GFDLAGGFAPAH
+245 GFDLAGGFAPAQ

-264 VRADVRSDAGSPLDA
+264 VRADGCAGAGFPLDA
-279 DRDSGIGRVAGRHL
+279 GLDSDTDSV
-293 DDHIVFGR
+293 V
-301 NLDDV
+301 
-306 IVAGRDSDS
+306 GRDSYTH
-315 ASVFGHN
+315 SVVGRN
-322 SDACGVSGRDS
+322 SYAC
-333 DTHSVSGRD
+333 SVSGRD
-342 SDTHS
+342 SDA
-347 VSGRKSDTQVS
+347 QAS

-364 PDKGANVRIQLD
+364 PDKGANVRILPD
-376 NGGGVRIPPENG
+376 NEGRVRIAPENG
-388 ANVRISPDNGI
+388 LDVRV
-399 NIRIMPENA
+399 MPENA
-408 SNSSIPSDGAGAFS
+408 SGSSIPSDDVGALS
-422 AISGNDRVTESEPAR
+422 AISENDCGTEGKPAR

-454 EVLNDISLSIPSGR
+454 DVLNDISLSVPSGR

-520 LFLETVEHELAFAPR
+520 LFLETVGHELAFAPR

-541 DEVARRVSDAASQ
+541 DEIARRVSEAASQ

-577 LASILTLSPR
+577 LASILTLNPR

-609 VQDLACKGLPVLVV
+609 VQDIACKGLPVLVV

-632 AADQVV
+632 IADQVV

-648 GTPGALAS
+648 GTPAALAS
-656 DMDAFARAG
+656 DIDAFARAG

-677 LAQAEKRDSAGV
+677 LVQAEKRDSAGV
-689 NGATLAK
+689 NGATSVEA
-696 TATRDQKAGAVQ
+696 AVQ
-708 GPEGV
+708 GQEAGAARGPEGSV
-713 EAQEPRATAARD
+713 AQD
-725 SKSTAAR
+725 SR
-732 DSKST
+732 ST
-737 AAQGPKA
+737 AAQGPMAGA
-744 AVARALKGVATQEP
+744 AQEPEGTSAQEP
-758 SSHGLG
+758 SSHGSE
-764 VAAKPS
+764 VAARPG
-770 RKDAAGRGLEDVDAR
+770 RKDAAGRGLEGVDAR

-794 TAALFAARAPWTLA
+794 TAALFAARAPWALA

-822 IGGKAVAHAL
+822 IGGKAVARAL

-841 VVCANLVSCD
+841 IVCANLVSCD
-851 GSADVAIAGGVG
+851 GSADVAIAGSVG

-883 CLALSVATSTTPT
+883 CLALSVAESTTPT

-909 GHIGVPIEDVGLVLS
+909 GHIGVPIEDVGLVLA

-987 RCYGQRSSGQHRR
+987 RCYGQRSSGKHRR

>member
-125 EDREVSSLSGGELQ
+125 EDREVPSLSGGELQ
-139 RLVLASALAMEPGY
+139 RLVLASVLAMEPGY

-257 LATWLRS
+257 LATWLHS
-264 VRADVRSDAGSPLDA
+264 VRADVRSGAGSPLDA
-279 DRDSGIGRVAGRHL
+279 
-293 DDHIVFGR
+293 
-301 NLDDV
+301 
-306 IVAGRDSDS
+306 
-315 ASVFGHN
+315 
-322 SDACGVSGRDS
+322 GRDS
-333 DTHSVSGRD
+333 DTHR
-342 SDTHS
+342 

-364 PDKGANVRIQLD
+364 PDKGANVRIQPD

-399 NIRIMPENA
+399 NIRIMPEND
-408 SNSSIPSDGAGAFS
+408 SNSSIPSDDAGAFS
-422 AISGNDRVTESEPAR
+422 AISGNDRGTEGKPAR

-491 KAQSGSVLLGGTAP
+491 KAQSGSVLLGDIAP

-596 GLDAPARAALHRL
+596 GLDAPARTALHRL

-632 AADQVV
+632 IADQVI

-656 DMDAFARAG
+656 DIDAFARAG

-689 NGATLAK
+689 NGATSAK
-696 TATRDQKAGAVQ
+696 TATRDQEAGAAQ

-725 SKSTAAR
+725 SKSTAA
-732 DSKST
+732 
-737 AAQGPKA
+737 QGPKA
-744 AVARALKGVATQEP
+744 TVARALRGAATQEP
-758 SSHGLG
+758 SSHGSE

-770 RKDAAGRGLEDVDAR
+770 RKDTAGRGLDGVDAR

-822 IGGKAVAHAL
+822 IGGKAVARAL

-841 VVCANLVSCD
+841 IVCANLVSCD
-851 GSADVAIAGGVG
+851 GSADVAIAGSVG